1 MGIQIPPEIAWAVSW
16 AAGGDWPKP
25 DEDHVRAIGAV
36 WKGVSHELDRVAASV
51 DPVTARVLGSVK
63 GAAASAFGSFASRLR
78 QTIPSMAGAAD
89 DIGTM
94 SVNTAQQ
101 VEYAKYMILAQSAWL
116 AAEIVALAS
125 SFYGSALIPA
135 EITAVRINVQLILR
149 RAFKAVVSA
158 AVTQA
163 AMDAAVQGIQFL
175 KGDRTEWDVQGTAL
189 GAAMGA
195 MGGAIGMPIS
205 LAGSALA
212 PKLSQ
217 TVVGHA
223 VTGAVSGVAVGA
235 ATNLAFDAGQD
246 LGLAAGA
253 GAIGGATGWRH
264 RPGGASPT
272 GVENVEGVP
281 EAPKLSQDVTGEVAT
296 SGHTTDGTST
306 GHPSAEPAPAEPA
319 PAEPAPAEAAPA
331 EAAPQTEA
339 ASTTG
344 TAPAGGTESPQGERQ
359 LAETPST
366 VSQPTRTEP
375 GADAPAPGN
384 AQAPDATGVHA
395 SETERAQTTQDAR
408 AATSTASPATA
419 PLPLDGTA
427 GTTGGTTP
435 SASADTRAR
444 SATTTGEGHG
454 SSGSQQRD
462 ETTTAAPTAGATRP
476 ETRAATSPEPASQT
490 TTGGIETERGAATTA
505 PATATRA
512 SDLATNQP
520 EQHAAATAPATS
532 TTSTPSATVETVGT
546 SRVEPASSSTV
557 ASQAPPSVP
566 HSASEH
572 MTGLPGMEP
581 AAKTAEQPASPHLT
595 DTVVASGTHPV
606 EHGPSTA
613 PESPPVTP
621 AAPAVVV
628 PPAHQLGKAS
638 GEHPHPG
645 LPGLEAKGMSTQ
657 AAQPERVPTQAV
669 RALAEPP
676 AGETPVR
683 LSSAGTD
690 TARPLPTAAAHDPAA
705 HSPLRTAGGPPR
717 SGEPATASHGA
728 TTNAAAEP
736 RTSTSTSTPTA
747 AAADSNGQPVHAE
760 SPQGSHHDDRRD
772 PPDGGGDPFPP
783 HPRSDDAIAAHPSSS
798 RVPEYIPAPDHAQA
812 SPEQQRHWE
821 QAQRE
826 LHGAYDGHLTEAAEV
841 AGERAEVRERL
852 DAAFTPWSSRLPEHS
867 PEEFAVAVRRRAEEV
882 VTAELAAEPESRERI
897 LGDLHGRLELAA
909 VREAAVRVGMERF
922 ERTVDAAS
930 RQLTSPGD
938 EFAPQPA
945 LSRELVGRA
954 REHLSG
960 VFRDRVEKAVAETY
974 RTPEDVGEALPERTV
989 RGERA
994 LDGLT
999 AALPRDLDL
1008 RVGFETAWDSADRAV
1023 EHTAG
1028 TWRNGLDAAGER
1040 LLEQTGAAADAGV
1053 SEDSLRLLRTTLRE
1067 QVESDFTAVF
1077 SSVDSAD
1084 DFHGSPQGAVAD
1096 FNGRFEQ
1103 RLEELP
1109 RRFAVQ
1115 AAREAAIRTV
1125 LDTVH
1130 ESAGVWHEQG
1140 LSRLDKATAETFGLS
1155 GPVPEHLADRVAAE
1169 VARGVDGRL
1178 LRTRDAETDTW
1189 RETFGELTAADRIH
1203 DLLTLHSA
1211 REHGFRAAEG
1221 QAHERVAAWREGHIL
1236 SDDAAERVREGHSE
1250 RVREAFDEVFPTPD
1264 ALHGDGVAD
1273 RLQRWHETRQALDD
1287 DLTAHLAFESE
1298 VMPALDGAA
1307 RGFDTLAADK
1317 DPIPFAELS
1326 ALKER
1331 YGEEWFTQYREHWG
1345 PEHLDA
1351 DKWLAHEA
1359 THENTFRVADG
1370 DDPAEHGRAQSLSPL
1385 DDGRAPTDGHP
1396 EHAGDAV
1403 SSGGVVVPREHRPA
1417 EVPSG
1422 RGPDGTDVR
1431 PHAVPDPD
1439 GGSLPHESDRW
1450 PVSHAPDG
1458 DARSAVFPELPAKY
1472 AESDLEELDR
1482 NSRWRILAGEDP
1494 LFIAQFQDGSVIGE
1508 YSENGPLIGRV
1519 GDVEGNLH
1527 GGDGGI
1533 PTPAWNWYDHNGTFL
1548 GSSDGRTENLPDV
1561 GQASQ
1566 TAPASLPHVAGR
1578 AVDPAVIHPTP
1589 VWSKPSGADI
1599 YRNSEHA
1606 PERVFEEGFPP
1617 KGVSI
1622 PHLVDYVFNGPQDT
1636 VFVSA
1641 TTMDNYVEQTMK
1653 QTGRVTKYRH
1663 IYAIDPLGGI
1673 DINATLDIAS
1683 PFPDQQEIVF
1693 PGGVQSRFIKY
1704 AQELSTVDGT
1714 PVGDRIPNPH
1724 YQPLTAEE
1732 SATHRPQPG
1741 PPEQLAPLAPV
1752 TPGGRV
1758 ADFAAPDTWT
1768 HRRDNAPSALLRS
1781 ERFDPAGNP
1790 LDPSRF
1796 PGTLAGAQTLIRAEV
1811 RRIQADNGTWV
1822 RDHTV
1827 ALPVRLDRTVTPHD
1841 LTTLN
1846 TRLQEALD
1854 AHVNT
1859 GYALPRSG
1867 DQLHVT
1873 LRLVPDDHH
1882 PEHILL
1888 SRTPTPTD
1896 QRHWNLPQ
1904 DSNDT
1909 APLSKFTHEV
1919 LHYLGLPDE
1928 YLKENFLFR
1937 SDKERPAVH
1946 SDDALMVQAD
1956 RFTPLPERYLT
1967 VIENTV
1973 DTNTVLH
1980 DHPLTPPRENDPLQ
1994 RNHDPATDPTD
2005 VQSELDDLH
2014 RRIAEQAQAK
2024 EPSGQEHDG
2033 TDVRSHAVP
2042 DSDGGSTP
2050 HDADR
2055 WPTSHS
2061 PEDPSGES
2069 FRVTEEIA
2077 FGEGLKQPRGD
2088 QLTKIENFSASV
2100 AAEAVRRTTRDERPL
2115 RVYVEGGGNGPG
2127 KWGSLRRTSSKHD
2140 TGLERAKAVWDVL
2153 RSRLNEEI
2161 DRLWSGD
2168 PDILTGTS
2176 LLQAPR
2182 SRGQGESAAPV
2193 SETPVE
2199 SLSPTEARAARR
2211 TVRIWATD
2219 DGPARV
2225 LRLLAYDGTQ
2235 LDADRREALVKYVDD
2250 SARRGQDA
2258 RVRLLL
2264 RRLELQ
2270 NLHVLR
2276 GELDSRYAERVAEIA
2291 LPADVLTPVPKDV
2304 HFFWIGEEPSAGALN
2319 NLEAWAR
2326 SAGGTWR
2333 QHLWTDATY
2342 DRWSEGARA
2351 RLEPIV
2357 TVHRDSLE
2365 ALHIADRPQ
2374 VLEVYETAV
2383 ANGAYNLASDIAR
2396 YVILERFGGVYADV
2410 DLHPGTVDLSSMAE
2424 ITMRAEDLPLL
2435 APRVRDMDS
2444 VADALAAAGVPA
2456 PADRMEQ
2463 VDRAAR
2469 LRWDAGVLGNHLIV
2483 TPPKSEFITSLLD
2496 TIPKNFAALREHM
2509 AVSSADELQF
2519 LGQLKE
2525 LAPQISGPGMI
2536 EDRIPG
2542 GEKFSPLQRF
2552 AMKAGAE
2559 GVAEFDGSS
2568 YPTFQRNEA
2577 IALFSPRAREAFQGI
2592 RWVTE
2597 ESERQLDGPAVEQP
2611 AAGPSVPMAPLHG
2624 PQAPSDA
2631 PAPTHP
2637 ARQVALPADPSTW
2650 VERRKEAPEGYVGRL
2665 SAERFDPAVDAM
2677 SRHRAPGTLAGA
2689 QTLMRAEVSRI
2700 QAENRTWV
2708 RDHVVTLPVRLAGSG
2723 LSEHDLAGLQT
2734 GIQGALD
2741 EHINAVGYALPRSGD
2756 QFHVELRLV
2765 HDDDHPEHVIVSRSD
2780 TPGRSDQRHWNLG
2793 PPTED
2798 QKYLPMVFHE
2808 VFHYLGLPDEYR
2820 DSAFLFRRNAD
2831 SAAVH
2836 TDGLMAG
2843 TARLAPLSERYL
2855 AAIEDTVDAGVVLHG
2870 YALRELTADRDG
2882 PGAGASSRHDGWLS
2896 AVDWEGERW
2905 DTAPSPRPDGEDA
2918 THSAAPSARAAD
2930 DREIID
2936 RWRTESA
2943 LPRARR
2949 SDALRRIDTAV
2960 DEWANG
2966 GRRVPGDHDTNQRQ
2980 LGAILDA
2987 VEAWNSGK
2995 DGPSDRAA
3003 AVDRLTAHVQSELHQ
3018 LHQRIAERAHQAQ
3031 LRDRYA
3037 RIHPEVSAF
3046 AGRRLPQQVDPANNT
3061 THGIFTGDRTPHGA
3075 LSDDALDAADELSRQ
3090 QLAAKRDTAAA
3101 GGVTV
3106 DAGVS
3111 DARVRELMDGARNE
3125 LTGSTLRPELK
3136 SYLDR
3141 ADQAEALDAGSHLG
3155 NLTPVVENVDGT
3167 QVTVHGD
3174 PTDSLREAR
3183 IDNFRKAVTTVQE
3196 AGFHVPDVELHLPKY
3211 GRLLEVH
3218 NDRIVE
3224 ESRGRLQRAEYLAPN
3239 AVIAAPDVVGNPLT
3253 SKLPDG
3259 RYRYLSTELDP
3270 SGVGTMVHELGHF
3283 LHYANARAQYHDLA
3297 FTQFAGR
3304 SGQGGDAVA
3313 HQNLA
3318 FGVSAYA
3325 AGNPRE
3331 FVAEV
3336 FTGLVYGKPFSPE
3349 VMRMYH
3355 GLGGPTPTR
3364 DRAPSVAPPSAE
3376 AGLDRWQTSQS
3387 PPALTA
3393 DTDHRL
3399 DTHPASAPEQ
3409 APEEIP
3415 LPDSASESSES
3426 TNTSRSDGESI
3437 PSADTAPGPVAPP
3450 SSERRPPWYVDHGA
3464 HGGIEVAGAA
3474 TWERA
3479 RVDTEAAAVARA
3491 LTGLPGSPAHQRELR
3506 AGIERELRELLAAD
3520 SGEQWSERLRE
3531 GRMAEVAGQTVWL
3544 RPALREVTPAE
3555 GSPHSDGAVQHQVYY
3570 GSAKVSSGAERET
3583 RSALNAALTTVLTV
3597 GATGLS
3603 AVAGPVPQVSVGG
3616 SAKRSHTDGFEAVS
3630 GRTPK
3635 TTGSTD
3641 FVAQV
3646 HVEVSVDGEVAPH
3659 DVVTPR
3665 GLTVRFP
3672 EVFSSA
3678 QEPRP
3683 EAVAHPMRPVS
3694 PDAQHLTRAP
3704 LTLQAMDTGP
3714 VVVGLVRELRR
3725 AGIPADT
3732 VAVLMPKFIKEL
3744 ASEDI
3749 VRARSRFWMTTG
3761 DSSGLFD
3768 ESTSVM
3774 RRFTGRFTASTVW
3787 ERAQY
3792 VGTTAVKI
3800 QEDLGLVTNDRHGR
3814 ATTGE
3819 GRIGGGIDVLGMSA
3833 TDNGHL
3839 GNLSV
3844 GASAESSRTVS
3855 LGVNSSRAEYTV
3867 LTRHEDHARYHV
3879 QARVEV
3885 VTHSETHRDVRPV
3898 QATVATEILVPLRAA
3913 AEFERRMFGEVVT
3926 EALQTGEPGTHP
3938 VDVIAPP
3945 QLASGRGQGF
3955 GKLIGLPGS
3964 ERVYGELRRQLDSM
3978 MGELRRRPA
3987 PADRSRL
3994 ETLLTTYY
4002 GRPAL
4007 EGDLGVVLAGLD
4019 QRLTIGGESF
4029 DVSARLHLR
4038 DRLEGTETYAMTM
4051 DGKAVSRAGMQAQ
4064 RSHGVALSASANASA
4079 QLKVSDRFKV
4089 RVGRFQVGG
4098 SWNRA
4103 TSNTLSAE
4111 SRNHRRTQT
4120 TGLVHELAYDAVWEV
4135 SVHHPKA
4142 DAHWWI
4148 EDRGNMAAVFAVP
4161 DEHTPAHA
4169 ITAHDTPA
4177 RAADPSSPSPDPA
4190 PAPAPAGEGYGAVRT
4205 LAAWPAA
4212 AHIPFEHH
4220 SGAVYPVFLHTD
4232 ELLHGAV
4239 EQYRRVNGI
4248 PPGVLR
4254 ERWEVPLELRHS
4266 MNSSALHLEFDALAS
4281 PDGWHVQLDPH
4292 KNWKQALRLRLR
4304 AYDPVHRGRPDVSI
4318 ERALQVRDRTT
4329 DSSRSGYG
4337 VQLTGQLGVH
4347 VRHDTQ
4353 EVLASVIASGSAS
4366 RQRQHEAQHGA
4377 GGVTRAGYTGP
4388 VHAYR
4393 SDVVVEITAIRWKG
4407 ATTESA
4413 TTYLHVTQGM
4423 DSLVPHRLVSDLGL
4437 TVPEHVQARMDR
4449 DDQTPA
4455 PRRGPHRL
4463 LDDGVTEVP
4472 LRRYTERTLGV
4483 LTGHVEQLHGAGVLT
4498 HIEQVL
4504 RERGLL
4510 PRDAV
4515 PRPNLRMQALRHR
4528 FSEEALAAHLPALL
4542 GNGLHAW
4549 MPITGAFGQTHFV
4562 SIRVTAKAFEAVEH
4576 WTRPETTLLLGGE
4589 RSTALS
4595 EKQVAATDRKVTGE
4609 AEGRGSVGS
4618 VTFSG
4623 GGEAG
4628 WLSKS
4633 SDTRWISKNTKDVF
4647 RVKTGEGSQEFT
4659 HPLRYRVEIDGAA
4672 QGPHVVHWLGTRV
4685 KDGVL
4690 TLGSLSSRFLGTG
4703 NEVAA
4708 FWYSHQVG
4716 SWSSDS
4722 AAEGKVIDG
4731 SVRTLVPDH
4740 LTSVQPRAHVD
4751 PQVPLID
4758 RRHTLGKGVHWHTG
4772 ARPAPGPVE
4781 TELAAHLLPKAVP
4794 ASEAVA
4800 RWAALTTLPPR
4811 QRPADPGLGGAW
4823 QVPGLGLDSKHGMR
4837 LRLSATDGVLRAHSG
4852 ELLGHTYRLPLR
4864 DGGSVTVG
4872 LRVVRAQQVAEAQFK
4887 DRSYSEAEELPLAVR
4902 TRARGWDVAGRSYA
4916 SGPGTDGT
4924 ELRGSGGLS
4933 YGRAHGTSEEDET
4946 RLDYDNNS
4954 VASRELRYYGFDVE
4968 AFLIGPYGT
4977 LAMEVPEGLYG
4988 MLPTDVAEGLHAA
5001 HPDLF
5006 HGPAPSAE
5014 AKGKAPEAEALDDL
5028 MAGWE
5033 PPAAGSSTAP
5043 VRHLTDRL
5051 RDAGL
5056 GEGSS
5061 PLRLRAGDTSH
5072 AVALARDAAQSLGRP
5087 IDLILDSG
5095 IEERI
5100 VPGGTD
5106 RSGTETPTGSLE
5118 LPSGPAQDVD
5128 SARSEDAPAP
5138 VVAQSVPH
5146 TDAEE
5151 AAVATPAAET
5161 NSPQEQP
5168 GSAESPSAAPQPAR
5182 TESGAEAPAPA
5193 PEGVQDQAAAGTQPD
5208 LRPTVQ
5214 LDGGRFVISD
5224 LNDRRVTNGIN
5235 RLNRLLDLGAP
5246 EPIVNNERRILQE
5259 AVDAL
5264 FDDGRRGDPVPAPGN
5279 RPLKSLSDAPQ
5290 SQPAQS
5296 TDDTRAATS
5305 AEPEQHGETPPAT
5318 AASHPVTTRS
5328 ASEHTTGLPGMDPAV
5343 KTAAAPATPHQVGE
5357 VAQLPTHP
5365 ELPGLDAKGETTRAP
5380 ASPPVPTEPVRTM
5393 AEPPESAHGES
5404 MARAHG
5410 DDRRT
5415 AEDGKSPEPSERSRD
5430 VIVDGIDRSAVNDSA
5445 APDDRLA
5452 EPRPGEP
5459 RQTQADGQSD
5469 TVVLAAHRG
5478 DAQRRY
5484 EEVPGL
5490 DVSRSHGGPSST
5502 GVERRLEPADLP
5514 VSAKQDSS
5522 LSGGQPQPSPLPLSG
5537 EAGSGGRREAPSTA
5551 RHRVEGETPTGKRK
5565 REEDHL
5571 DQVERRDGG
5580 TLEDRGETNRRDV
5593 TRPRLAGRDAP
5604 ADLLDRSLVPPRP
5617 EQERALAEF
5626 LARSGLGGHDGS
5638 RVTEELLRLINPAG
5652 GGPNC
5657 LEANLALWDVMDGA
5671 PRVAGARPDAQP
5683 ERLAVWAFS
5692 KSQGPA
5698 WFYGR
5703 GAVGVDRVVELLRQG
5718 GPGARALLLTARE
5731 GSVGHAVTLVHEG
5744 EGSVSV
5750 IDPQRHSVRPF
5761 ESTAHLVLGEHGTA
5775 EDTVWA
5781 HVRTAD
5787 GEMLRGPGT
5796 YDESLYHDGPS
5807 GSPER
5812 SFGVLPGAEGHNL
5825 PRSLFASRTVL
5836 AQPLWHRAATEFEER
5851 LAAHANMLI
5860 RNRGERSAVSG
5871 ALLKL
5876 RTVLHQHFPTS
5887 RDMVLNSFVRDDVT
5901 SAGQIK
5907 HSHLSTGEI
5916 EEMLRL
5922 GNPREQYTALYNA
5935 LYYNSSEPGSM
5946 TFQRVLMDLF
5956 ERQDW
5961 HSLQTMD
5968 LDEAALRA
5976 YQAHLG
5982 SGFRTAM
5989 RGLVDAVAPSRSY
6002 LFDNDPFMLGN
6013 LVTQTST
6020 MRNSQEIMLSQLN
6033 RVARPEDLQMHAP
6046 ARVTPAHLERS
6057 FVELSS
6063 RELAFLREKEELLQT
6078 VGVDVVDVPLDTV
6091 PRLPNGLPD
6100 VDELRRLRPGV
6111 VDVKF
6116 TAEPSKTSVLNI
6128 VHPTYNLSEVSLVV
6142 EQVERRRDLRRGDLQ
6157 PGMAGPEFPVGSIEG
6172 GARYRITEGST
6183 WLRDMRERGF
6193 PVLSGLSGTTTRMVS
6208 AFKWLNVKDASET
6221 EFLLGLLGWMG
6232 SSRDHSVYEILR
6244 GAQIAGFAGVDWKNI
6259 DFSDAPSMYRSLT
6272 ALGAGFEISDLRR
6285 INGGMLPHEKVYV
6298 ELAERREFTVFDE
6311 DDISDI
6317 TDIFHPT
6324 QYVASDDMERW
6335 LELHQ
6340 TSLGELRE
6348 SVSVAQ
6354 LLAISAYTS
6363 DDHRV
6368 INMVLEWSRGI
6379 GSTLL
6384 SKAMDIRLKADIDD
6398 GVEGGEGPSGLEKD
6412 ERLQE
6417 LFREYQRA
6425 YSHDDPDGR
6434 REQLRGEMKRRASEL
6449 VPQIISQA
6457 KMHAD
6462 MLWDALHALPPA
6474 RGTVYRGDW
6483 GAAWPVPGTYSGDRI
6498 TMKTFASAS
6507 RDRHVA
6513 TRFADRYQAS
6523 RPLIRPVLL
6532 ELQLNRYSGRDIGP
6546 FSQAS
6551 VAEKEVVLMPG
6562 ATFRVVERSTTEDS
6576 LTGDRYDVIRAVEE
6590 SPGV

>member
-1 MGIQIPPEIAWAVSW
+1 M
-16 AAGGDWPKP
+16 
-25 DEDHVRAIGAV
+25 
-36 WKGVSHELDRVAASV
+36 
-51 DPVTARVLGSVK
+51 
-63 GAAASAFGSFASRLR
+63 
-78 QTIPSMAGAAD
+78 
-89 DIGTM
+89 
-94 SVNTAQQ
+94 
-101 VEYAKYMILAQSAWL
+101 
-116 AAEIVALAS
+116 
-125 SFYGSALIPA
+125 
-135 EITAVRINVQLILR
+135 
-149 RAFKAVVSA
+149 
-158 AVTQA
+158 
-163 AMDAAVQGIQFL
+163 
-175 KGDRTEWDVQGTAL
+175 
-189 GAAMGA
+189 
-195 MGGAIGMPIS
+195 
-205 LAGSALA
+205 
-212 PKLSQ
+212 
-217 TVVGHA
+217 
-223 VTGAVSGVAVGA
+223 
-235 ATNLAFDAGQD
+235 
-246 LGLAAGA
+246 
-253 GAIGGATGWRH
+253 
-264 RPGGASPT
+264 
-272 GVENVEGVP
+272 
-281 EAPKLSQDVTGEVAT
+281 
-296 SGHTTDGTST
+296 
-306 GHPSAEPAPAEPA
+306 
-319 PAEPAPAEAAPA
+319 
-331 EAAPQTEA
+331 
-339 ASTTG
+339 
-344 TAPAGGTESPQGERQ
+344 
-359 LAETPST
+359 
-366 VSQPTRTEP
+366 
-375 GADAPAPGN
+375 
-384 AQAPDATGVHA
+384 
-395 SETERAQTTQDAR
+395 
-408 AATSTASPATA
+408 
-419 PLPLDGTA
+419 
-427 GTTGGTTP
+427 
-435 SASADTRAR
+435 
-444 SATTTGEGHG
+444 
-454 SSGSQQRD
+454 
-462 ETTTAAPTAGATRP
+462 
-476 ETRAATSPEPASQT
+476 
-490 TTGGIETERGAATTA
+490 
-505 PATATRA
+505 
-512 SDLATNQP
+512 
-520 EQHAAATAPATS
+520 
-532 TTSTPSATVETVGT
+532 
-546 SRVEPASSSTV
+546 
-557 ASQAPPSVP
+557 
-566 HSASEH
+566 
-572 MTGLPGMEP
+572 
-581 AAKTAEQPASPHLT
+581 
-595 DTVVASGTHPV
+595 
-606 EHGPSTA
+606 
-613 PESPPVTP
+613 
-621 AAPAVVV
+621 
-628 PPAHQLGKAS
+628 
-638 GEHPHPG
+638 
-645 LPGLEAKGMSTQ
+645 
-657 AAQPERVPTQAV
+657 
-669 RALAEPP
+669 
-676 AGETPVR
+676 
-683 LSSAGTD
+683 
-690 TARPLPTAAAHDPAA
+690 
-705 HSPLRTAGGPPR
+705 
-717 SGEPATASHGA
+717 
-728 TTNAAAEP
+728 
-736 RTSTSTSTPTA
+736 
-747 AAADSNGQPVHAE
+747 
-760 SPQGSHHDDRRD
+760 
-772 PPDGGGDPFPP
+772 
-783 HPRSDDAIAAHPSSS
+783 
-798 RVPEYIPAPDHAQA
+798 
-812 SPEQQRHWE
+812 
-821 QAQRE
+821 
-826 LHGAYDGHLTEAAEV
+826 
-841 AGERAEVRERL
+841 
-852 DAAFTPWSSRLPEHS
+852 
-867 PEEFAVAVRRRAEEV
+867 
-882 VTAELAAEPESRERI
+882 
-897 LGDLHGRLELAA
+897 
-909 VREAAVRVGMERF
+909 
-922 ERTVDAAS
+922 
-930 RQLTSPGD
+930 
-938 EFAPQPA
+938 
-945 LSRELVGRA
+945 
-954 REHLSG
+954 
-960 VFRDRVEKAVAETY
+960 
-974 RTPEDVGEALPERTV
+974 
-989 RGERA
+989 
-994 LDGLT
+994 
-999 AALPRDLDL
+999 
-1008 RVGFETAWDSADRAV
+1008 
-1023 EHTAG
+1023 
-1028 TWRNGLDAAGER
+1028 
-1040 LLEQTGAAADAGV
+1040 
-1053 SEDSLRLLRTTLRE
+1053 RTTLRE

-1130 ESAGVWHEQG
+1130 ETAGVWHEQG

-1169 VARGVDGRL
+1169 MARGVDGRL

-1203 DLLTLHSA
+1203 DLITLHSA
-1211 REHGFRAAEG
+1211 REHGFHAAEG
-1221 QAHERVAAWREGHIL
+1221 QAHERVAAWREDHIL

-1250 RVREAFDEVFPTPD
+1250 RVREAFDELFPTPD
-1264 ALHGDGVAD
+1264 ALRGDGVAD
-1273 RLQRWHETRQALDD
+1273 RLQRWRETRQALDD
-1287 DLTAHLAFESE
+1287 DLAAHLAFESE
-1298 VMPALDGAA
+1298 VIPALEGAA
-1307 RGFDTLAADK
+1307 RGFDALAADK
-1317 DPIPFAELS
+1317 DPLPFAELS
-1326 ALKER
+1326 DLKER

-1345 PEHLDA
+1345 PERLDA

-1370 DDPAEHGRAQSLSPL
+1370 DDPADHGRAQSLSPL

-1396 EHAGDAV
+1396 GHAGDAV

-1417 EVPSG
+1417 EELSG

-1431 PHAVPDPD
+1431 PHAVPDTD
-1439 GGSLPHESDRW
+1439 GGSLPHEADRW
-1450 PVSHAPDG
+1450 PVSHAPEG
-1458 DARSAVFPELPAKY
+1458 DARSEVFPELPAKY
-1472 AESDLEELDR
+1472 AESELEELDQ

-1548 GSSDGRTENLPDV
+1548 GSSDGRTEILPAV
-1561 GQASQ
+1561 GEASR
-1566 TAPASLPHVAGR
+1566 TPPASLPYVAGR
-1578 AVDPAVIHPTP
+1578 AVDPAAIHPTP
-1589 VWSKPSGADI
+1589 VWSKPSDADI
-1599 YRNSEHA
+1599 YRNSEYA
-1606 PERVFEEGFPP
+1606 PEKVFTEGFPP

-1704 AQELSTVDGT
+1704 AQELSTIDGT

-1768 HRRDNAPSALLRS
+1768 HRSDNAPSALLHS

-1790 LDPSRF
+1790 LDRSRF

-1846 TRLQEALD
+1846 TRLQESLD

-1873 LRLVPDDHH
+1873 LHLFHDDHH
-1882 PEHILL
+1882 PEHLVL
-1888 SRTPTPTD
+1888 SRTSDPAPTD
-1896 QRHWNLPQ
+1896 QRHWYLPQ
-1904 DSNDT
+1904 DSNDP

-1973 DTNTVLH
+1973 DTNTVLR
-1980 DHPLTPPRENDPLQ
+1980 DHPLTPRSENDPVQ
-1994 RNHDPATDPTD
+1994 ASHNPATDSPTGRWSMARSPESEESSSGQSQHSVEQFPTEAQAIGIRKDPFGGWHLDEGTPLTVDDRSGLKTFVEKALRADAPTGERLQARILLGRLEQLSLGKHPTD
-2005 VQSELDDLH
+2005 PLAERISQEQRTALGEVHQEVREYYESVLATASPVSDAVLVPKKVHFVWFGKPMSPHGMANVLRWADHIFRANEKLPPGRQWELNLWTDPKFNAKGSKNAWQTATERLRKAGVTVHTDTAEKVAGAARRVQERYRQLDPDGSQGLAGLPDLGQIYRAGLKQGAFNLGSDIARYAVLAEQGGAYADVDLGPGHVSWETMPEIRMRQDEVPLLSPGLRDGSSLMTELRALGRRAQTGSSDSGGPVTPEDLLAAAESRYKKGHLGNHFIVAPPNSDFINLLNEKIPQKFQEISASSSKNGPDLTREAAAISGPGLIHFVRQNQSGSALGEYVGDVLGLWRAEPAAVWQTLPGLRSRDLVALFDPQLLRTWAGLEWVTQESSYQLDPLRQPGSADAPMAAPSGALPIGDRGVGDSQIIDSWRAESALPRVRRSDALRRIDTAVEEWTNGGRWRPGDHDTNQRQLGAVLDAVKAWQLGKNGSSGRIEAVDRLTAHVQSELHALQQ
-2014 RRIAEQAQAK
+2014 RIAEQAQAE
-2024 EPSGQEHDG
+2024 EPSGQEHGG
-2033 TDVRSHAVP
+2033 TDVRPHAVLP
-2042 DSDGGSTP
+2042 DSEGGAPS
-2050 HDADR
+2050 HEADR
-2055 WPTSHS
+2055 WPTSPA
-2061 PEDPSGES
+2061 PEGAARSAPTSGES
-2069 FRVTEEIA
+2069 FRAIGEISFGQGSKRPGEE
-2077 FGEGLKQPRGD
+2077 
-2088 QLTKIENFSASV
+2088 QLAKIKDFSDSV
-2100 AAEAVRRTTRDERPL
+2100 AAEAVRRVTHDEKPL
-2115 RVYVEGGGNGPG
+2115 RVYVEGGGNGSKFQSIRG
-2127 KWGSLRRTSSKHD
+2127 TSGNAD
-2140 TGLERAKAVWDVL
+2140 AGLERARAVWDEL

-2161 DRLWSGD
+2161 SRLWSGD

-2182 SRGQGESAAPV
+2182 SRGQGASAAPFP
-2193 SETPVE
+2193 ETPVE
-2199 SLSPTEARAARR
+2199 SLTPAEARAARR
-2211 TVRIWATD
+2211 TVRIWAAD

-2225 LRLLAYDGTQ
+2225 LRLLAHDGTQ
-2235 LDADRREALVKYVDD
+2235 LDVDRRQALLDYVDE
-2250 SARRGQDA
+2250 SARRGEEA

-2264 RRLELQ
+2264 RRLKLQ

-2276 GELDSRYAERVAEIA
+2276 DELDSRYAERVAEFA
-2291 LPADVLTPVPKDV
+2291 LPADALTPVPKDV

-2319 NLEAWAR
+2319 NLAAWAR
-2326 SAGGTWR
+2326 SAGDKWK

-2342 DRWSEGARA
+2342 EGWSGQARA
-2351 RLEPIV
+2351 RLEQIV

-2365 ALHIADRPQ
+2365 ALRIADRPQ

-2383 ANGAYNLASDIAR
+2383 ENEAYNLASDIAR
-2396 YVILERFGGVYADV
+2396 YLILERMGGVYADV
-2410 DLHPGTVDLSSMAE
+2410 DLHPGTVDLSSIPE

-2444 VADALAAAGVPA
+2444 VANALAAPGVEA
-2456 PADRMEQ
+2456 PVGRMEQ
-2463 VDRAAR
+2463 VDLAAR
-2469 LRWDAGVLGNHLIV
+2469 LRWEAGVLGNHLIV
-2483 TPPKSEFITSLLD
+2483 APPGSEFITSLLD
-2496 TIPKNFAALREHM
+2496 VIPKNFAALREHM
-2509 AVSSADELQF
+2509 AAAFADASKLPEEL
-2519 LGQLKE
+2519 KN
-2525 LAPQISGPGMI
+2525 LAPQISGPAMI
-2536 EDRIPG
+2536 QDRIPG
-2542 GEKFSPLQRF
+2542 SEGFPPLQRF

-2568 YPTFQRNEA
+2568 YPTLQRNEA
-2577 IALFSPRAREAFQGI
+2577 IALFSPRALEAFRGI
-2592 RWVTE
+2592 RWVTA
-2597 ESERQLDGPAVEQP
+2597 ESERQLDGPAVQEP
-2611 AAGPSVPMAPLHG
+2611 AAEPSVSMAPLHL
-2624 PQAPSDA
+2624 PEAPSDA

-2637 ARQVALPADPSTW
+2637 TRRVPRPADPSTW
-2650 VERRKEAPEGYVGRL
+2650 VERRKEAPVGHVGRL
-2665 SAERFDPAVDAM
+2665 HAERFAPAVDAM

-2700 QAENRTWV
+2700 QAENGTWV
-2708 RDHVVTLPVRLAGSG
+2708 RDHTVMLPVRLAGTS

-2756 QFHVELRLV
+2756 QFHVGLRLV

-2780 TPGRSDQRHWNLG
+2780 KPGRSDQRHWNLG

-2798 QKYLPMVFHE
+2798 QKYLPVVFHE
-2808 VFHYLGLPDEYR
+2808 VLHYLGLPDEYR
-2820 DSAFLFRRNAD
+2820 DLAFLFRRNAD

-2843 TARLAPLSERYL
+2843 TARLAPLPERYL

-2870 YALRELTADRDG
+2870 YGLGDLTANRDL
-2882 PGAGASSRHDGWLS
+2882 PGAEVSSHHDGWPS
-2896 AVDWEGERW
+2896 AVDWESEWW
-2905 DTAPSPRPDGEDA
+2905 DTAASPRPDGEDA
-2918 THSAAPSARAAD
+2918 TQSAEPVTAPA
-2930 DREIID
+2930 
-2936 RWRTESA
+2936 
-2943 LPRARR
+2943 P
-2949 SDALRRIDTAV
+2949 V
-2960 DEWANG
+2960 
-2966 GRRVPGDHDTNQRQ
+2966 
-2980 LGAILDA
+2980 
-2987 VEAWNSGK
+2987 
-2995 DGPSDRAA
+2995 
-3003 AVDRLTAHVQSELHQ
+3003 
-3018 LHQRIAERAHQAQ
+3018 
-3031 LRDRYA
+3031 
-3037 RIHPEVSAF
+3037 
-3046 AGRRLPQQVDPANNT
+3046 
-3061 THGIFTGDRTPHGA
+3061 
-3075 LSDDALDAADELSRQ
+3075 
-3090 QLAAKRDTAAA
+3090 
-3101 GGVTV
+3101 
-3106 DAGVS
+3106 
-3111 DARVRELMDGARNE
+3111 
-3125 LTGSTLRPELK
+3125 
-3136 SYLDR
+3136 
-3141 ADQAEALDAGSHLG
+3141 AGSSAG
-3155 NLTPVVENVDGT
+3155 ETP
-3167 QVTVHGD
+3167 
-3174 PTDSLREAR
+3174 
-3183 IDNFRKAVTTVQE
+3183 
-3196 AGFHVPDVELHLPKY
+3196 
-3211 GRLLEVH
+3211 
-3218 NDRIVE
+3218 
-3224 ESRGRLQRAEYLAPN
+3224 
-3239 AVIAAPDVVGNPLT
+3239 
-3253 SKLPDG
+3253 
-3259 RYRYLSTELDP
+3259 
-3270 SGVGTMVHELGHF
+3270 
-3283 LHYANARAQYHDLA
+3283 
-3297 FTQFAGR
+3297 
-3304 SGQGGDAVA
+3304 
-3313 HQNLA
+3313 
-3318 FGVSAYA
+3318 
-3325 AGNPRE
+3325 
-3331 FVAEV
+3331 
-3336 FTGLVYGKPFSPE
+3336 
-3349 VMRMYH
+3349 
-3355 GLGGPTPTR
+3355 
-3364 DRAPSVAPPSAE
+3364 APPTSVPVPFAE
-3376 AGLDRWQTSQS
+3376 GPKTVEGAGKQ
-3387 PPALTA
+3387 A
-3393 DTDHRL
+3393 DTDLRL
-3399 DTHPASAPEQ
+3399 DSHPASAPDTAPEQ

-3415 LPDSASESSES
+3415 LPDSASESTS
-3426 TNTSRSDGESI
+3426 TSRSDGESI
-3437 PSADTAPGPVAPP
+3437 HPADTAPGPVAPP
-3450 SSERRPPWYVDHGA
+3450 PEPRHPWYVDHGA

-3474 TWERA
+3474 TWDRD
-3479 RVDTEAAAVARA
+3479 RVETEAAAVARA

-3506 AGIERELRELLAAD
+3506 AGIERELRALLAAD
-3520 SGEQWSERLRE
+3520 SGEQWSARLRA
-3531 GRMAEVAGQTVWL
+3531 GHMAEVAGQTVWL
-3544 RPALREVTPAE
+3544 RPVLREVTPAE
-3555 GSPHSDGAVQHQVYY
+3555 GPQHPDGAVQHQVYY

-3583 RSALNAALTTVLTV
+3583 RSALNAALTTMFTV
-3597 GATGLS
+3597 GAAGLS
-3603 AVAGPVPQVSVGG
+3603 TVAGPGPQLSVGG
-3616 SAKRSHTDGFEAVS
+3616 STKRSHTDGFEVVS

-3641 FVAQV
+3641 FAAQL
-3646 HVEVSVDGEVAPH
+3646 HVEVSVDGAVAPH
-3659 DVVTPR
+3659 DIVTPR

-3683 EAVAHPMRPVS
+3683 DAVAHPMRPVS

-3704 LTLQAMDTGP
+3704 LALQAIDTGP

-3725 AGIPADT
+3725 AGIPAAT
-3732 VAVLMPKFIKEL
+3732 VAVMMPKFIKEL

-3749 VRARSRFWMTTG
+3749 VRTRSRFWMTTG

-3800 QEDLGLVTNDRHGR
+3800 QEDLGLVTNDKHGR

-3819 GRIGGGIDVLGMSA
+3819 GRIGGGVDVLGMSA

-3898 QATVATEILVPLRAA
+3898 QATVATEILVPLRTA

-3926 EALQTGEPGTHP
+3926 EALPPGEPGTHP
-3938 VDVIAPP
+3938 VGVDAIAPQ

-3978 MGELRRRPA
+3978 MGELGRQPS

-4019 QRLTIGGESF
+4019 QRLKIGGESF

-4051 DGKAVSRAGMQAQ
+4051 DGKAVSREGMQAQ
-4064 RSHGVALSASANASA
+4064 RSHGVGLSASANGSA
-4079 QLKVSDRFKV
+4079 QLKVSDRFKA
-4089 RVGRFQVGG
+4089 RVGKFQVGG

-4111 SRNHRRTQT
+4111 TKNHRRTQT

-4161 DEHTPAHA
+4161 EEHTP
-4169 ITAHDTPA
+4169 AHDTPA
-4177 RAADPSSPSPDPA
+4177 RAADLSPSPDPA
-4190 PAPAPAGEGYGAVRT
+4190 PAPADEGYGAVRT
-4205 LAAWPAA
+4205 LTDWPAA

-4220 SGAVYPVFLHTD
+4220 SGAVYPVILHTD
-4232 ELLHGAV
+4232 ELLHSAV
-4239 EQYRRVNGI
+4239 EQYRRVNGLL
-4248 PPGVLR
+4248 PGALR

-4304 AYDPVHRGRPDVSI
+4304 AYDPVHHGRPDVSI
-4318 ERALQVRDRTT
+4318 ERALQGRDRTT

-4337 VQLTGQLGVH
+4337 VQLTGQLGVN
-4347 VRHDTQ
+4347 VRHDTN
-4353 EVLASVIASGSAS
+4353 EVLASVTASGSAS
-4366 RQRQHEAQHGA
+4366 RHQQHEAQHGA
-4377 GGVTRAGYTGP
+4377 GGVTRATYAGP
-4388 VHAYR
+4388 VHTYR
-4393 SDVVVEITAIRWKG
+4393 SDVVVEVTAIRWKG
-4407 ATTESA
+4407 GTTESE
-4413 TTYLHVTQGM
+4413 TTYLHITQGM

-4437 TVPEHVQARMDR
+4437 AVPEHVQTRMDE
-4449 DDQTPA
+4449 DDKTPA

-4472 LRRYTERTLGV
+4472 LRRYREPTLGV

-4528 FSEEALAAHLPALL
+4528 FSEEALAGNLPALL
-4542 GNGLHAW
+4542 GNGVHAW
-4549 MPITGAFGQTHFV
+4549 MPLTGAFGQTRFV

-4618 VTFSG
+4618 VKFSG

-4647 RVKTGEGSQEFT
+4647 RVKTRDGSQEFT
-4659 HPLRYRVEIDGAA
+4659 HPLRYRVEINGVA

-4751 PQVPLID
+4751 PEVPLID

-4772 ARPAPGPVE
+4772 ARPVPGPVE
-4781 TELAAHLLPKAVP
+4781 TELAAHLVPKAVP

-4811 QRPADPGLGGAW
+4811 QRPADPGLGDAW
-4823 QVPGLGLDSKHGMR
+4823 QVPGLGLDSKYGMR

-4852 ELLGHTYRLPLR
+4852 ELLGHTHQLPLR
-4864 DGGSVTVG
+4864 GGGSVTVG

-4887 DRSYSEAEELPLAVR
+4887 DRSYSEVEDLPLAFR

-4916 SGPGTDGT
+4916 SGPGADGT
-4924 ELRGSGGLS
+4924 ELRGTAGLS

-4954 VASRELRYYGFDVE
+4954 VTSRDLRYYGFDVE

-4977 LAMEVPEGLYG
+4977 LAMEVPGGLYG
-4988 MLPTDVAEGLHAA
+4988 LLPIDVAEGLHTA
-5001 HPDLF
+5001 HPDIF
-5006 HGPAPSAE
+5006 HGPAPTAE

-5043 VRHLTDRL
+5043 VRHLADRL

-5061 PLRLRAGDTSH
+5061 PLRLRAGGTSH

-5095 IEERI
+5095 IVERI

-5106 RSGTETPTGSLE
+5106 RSGTETPTGSVE
-5118 LPSGPAQDVD
+5118 LPSGPAQDMD

-5138 VVAQSVPH
+5138 VVTQSVPQ

-5161 NSPQEQP
+5161 NSPQAQP

-5182 TESGAEAPAPA
+5182 TESGAEATATAPAPA
-5193 PEGVQDQAAAGTQPD
+5193 PESVQDQAAAGTQPD

-5264 FDDGRRGDPVPAPGN
+5264 FDDGRLGHPVTDPGN

-5305 AEPEQHGETPPAT
+5305 ADPEQHDETTPAT
-5318 AASHPVTTRS
+5318 AASHPVTTHS
-5328 ASEHTTGLPGMDPAV
+5328 ASEHTTELPGMDPAV

-5459 RQTQADGQSD
+5459 RQTQADGQPD

-5484 EEVPGL
+5484 EELPGL
-5490 DVSRSHGGPSST
+5490 DASRSHGGPSST

-5514 VSAKQDSS
+5514 VSAKQDGS
-5522 LSGGQPQPSPLPLSG
+5522 LSGGQPQPSHFPLSG
-5537 EAGSGGRREAPSTA
+5537 EAGSGGRREAPSTD

-5565 REEDHL
+5565 RAEDHL

-5593 TRPRLAGRDAP
+5593 TRPRLAGRDAS

-5731 GSVGHAVTLVHEG
+5731 GSVGHAVTLVHEE

-5796 YDESLYHDGPS
+5796 YDESLYHDGAS

-5825 PRSLFASRTVL
+5825 PRSLFAGRTVL

-5907 HSHLSTGEI
+5907 HSNLSTGDI

-5935 LYYNSSEPGSM
+5935 LYYNSSGPGSM

-5961 HSLQTMD
+5961 HSVQTMD

-5976 YQAHLG
+5976 YQAHLA

-5989 RGLVDAVAPSRSY
+5989 RGLVNAVAPSRSY

-6020 MRNSQEIMLSQLN
+6020 MRNSQELVLSQLN

-6063 RELAFLREKEELLQT
+6063 RELEFLREKEELLQT
-6078 VGVDVVDVPLDTV
+6078 VGVDVVDVPPDTV

-6116 TAEPSKTSVLNI
+6116 TAEPSKTSVLNL
-6128 VHPTYNLSEVSLVV
+6128 VHPTYNLTEVSLVV
-6142 EQVERRRDLRRGDLQ
+6142 EQVERRRDLRTGDLQ

-6172 GARYRITEGST
+6172 SARYRITEGST

-6244 GAQIAGFAGVDWKNI
+6244 GAQITGFAGVDWKNI

-6335 LELHQ
+6335 LEWHQ

-6348 SVSVAQ
+6348 SVSAAQ

-6462 MLWDALHALPPA
+6462 MLWEALHALPPA

-6562 ATFRVVERSTTEDS
+6562 ATFSVVERSTTEDS
-6576 LTGDRYDVIRAVEE
+6576 LTGDKYDVITAVEE
-6590 SPGV
+6590 PPGV

>member
-36 WKGVSHELDRVAASV
+36 WKGVSHELDRVAAAV

-135 EITAVRINVQLILR
+135 EITAVRVNVQLILR

-212 PKLSQ
+212 PKLSH

-264 RPGGASPT
+264 RPGGTSPT
-272 GVENVEGVP
+272 GVENVEGAP
-281 EAPKLSQDVTGEVAT
+281 EVPKLSQDVTGEVAA
-296 SGHTTDGTST
+296 SWHTTDGAST
-306 GHPSAEPAPAEPA
+306 GHPSD
-319 PAEPAPAEAAPA
+319 EPAPAEAAP
-331 EAAPQTEA
+331 QTDA

-366 VSQPTRTEP
+366 VSQPTRAEP
-375 GADAPAPGN
+375 GADAPVPGN
-384 AQAPDATGVHA
+384 AQAPDATGTHA

-419 PLPLDGTA
+419 PLPLDGTP
-427 GTTGGTTP
+427 GTTGRTTP
-435 SASADTRAR
+435 TASADTRAR

-454 SSGSQQRD
+454 NSGSQQRD

-476 ETRAATSPEPASQT
+476 ETRAATSPEPASQS

-512 SDLATNQP
+512 PGPATDQP

-532 TTSTPSATVETVGT
+532 TTSTPPVTVET

-557 ASQAPPSVP
+557 ASQVPPSVP
-566 HSASEH
+566 HSAPEH
-572 MTGLPGMEP
+572 TTGLPGMEP

-606 EHGPSTA
+606 EHGPATA
-613 PESPPVTP
+613 PESPSVTH
-621 AAPAVVV
+621 ADPAVVA
-628 PPAHQLGKAS
+628 PPAHQLGKAP
-638 GEHPHPG
+638 GEPPHPG

-657 AAQPERVPTQAV
+657 AVQPERVPTQAV
-669 RALAEPP
+669 RAVAEPSV
-676 AGETPVR
+676 GETPVR

-690 TARPLPTAAAHDPAA
+690 AARPLPTVAAHDPAA

-717 SGEPATASHGA
+717 TGESATASHGA
-728 TTNAAAEP
+728 TANAAAEP
-736 RTSTSTSTPTA
+736 RTSTSTPTSAASPPQSTHLQSA
-747 AAADSNGQPVHAE
+747 AEPARHAAPAHPSADANGQSVHGE
-760 SPQGSHHDDRRD
+760 PPQGPHHDDRRD

-783 HPRSDDAIAAHPSSS
+783 HPRSEDATVPHPSSS
-798 RVPEYIPAPDHAQA
+798 RVPEYVPAPDHAQA

-826 LHGAYDGHLTEAAEV
+826 LHGAYDGHLTEAAKV

-852 DAAFTPWSSRLPEHS
+852 DAAFTQWSSRLPEHS

-909 VREAAVRVGMERF
+909 VREAAVRVGMARF
-922 ERTVDAAS
+922 ERTVDVAS
-930 RQLTSPGD
+930 RQLTAPGD

-1130 ESAGVWHEQG
+1130 ETAGAWHEQG
-1140 LSRLDKATAETFGLS
+1140 LSRLDKAAAETFGLS

-1178 LRTRDAETDTW
+1178 LRTRDAETETW
-1189 RETFGELTAADRIH
+1189 SKTFGELTASDRIH

-1236 SDDAAERVREGHSE
+1236 SDDAAERVREGHAE

-1273 RLQRWHETRQALDD
+1273 RLQRWRETRQALDD
-1287 DLTAHLAFESE
+1287 DLAVHLAFESE
-1298 VMPALDGAA
+1298 VMPALEGAA
-1307 RGFDTLAADK
+1307 RGFDALAADRE
-1317 DPIPFAELS
+1317 PIPFAELS
-1326 ALKER
+1326 DLKER
-1331 YGEEWFTQYREHWG
+1331 YGEEWFTEYREHWG
-1345 PEHLDA
+1345 PDRLDA

-1359 THENTFRVADG
+1359 AHENTFRVADG
-1370 DDPAEHGRAQSLSPL
+1370 DDPADHGSAQSLTRL
-1385 DDGRAPTDGHP
+1385 DGGPALIGGHP
-1396 EHAGDAV
+1396 EHTGEAV
-1403 SSGGVVVPREHRPA
+1403 SSSVVVPREHRPA
-1417 EVPSG
+1417 EEPSG
-1422 RGPDGTDVR
+1422 REPDGTDVR

-1439 GGSLPHESDRW
+1439 GGSPSHEADRW
-1450 PVSHAPDG
+1450 PVSHAPEG
-1458 DARSAVFPELPAKY
+1458 DARSEVFPELPAKY
-1472 AESDLEELDR
+1472 AKSELEELDQ

-1548 GSSDGRTENLPDV
+1548 GSSDGRTEILPAV
-1561 GQASQ
+1561 GEASQ
-1566 TAPASLPHVAGR
+1566 IPPASLPYVAGR
-1578 AVDPAVIHPTP
+1578 AVDPGAIHPTP
-1589 VWSKPSGADI
+1589 VWSKPSDADI
-1599 YRNSEHA
+1599 YRNSEYA
-1606 PERVFEEGFPP
+1606 PGKVFAEGFPP

-1641 TTMDNYVEQTMK
+1641 TTMNDYVEQTMK
-1653 QTGRVTKYRH
+1653 QTGRATKYRH

-1724 YQPLTAEE
+1724 YRPLTEE
-1732 SATHRPQPG
+1732 ERAAHRPQPG
-1741 PPEQLAPLAPV
+1741 PPERPDTLDPV

-1758 ADFAAPDTWT
+1758 ANFAAPDTWT
-1768 HRRDNAPSALLRS
+1768 HRSDNAPSALLHS

-1796 PGTLAGAQTLIRAEV
+1796 PGTLSGAQTLIRAQV

-1873 LRLVPDDHH
+1873 LHLVHDDHH
-1882 PEHILL
+1882 PEHLVL
-1888 SRTPTPTD
+1888 SRTPGPAPTD
-1896 QRHWNLPQ
+1896 QRHWYLPQ
-1904 DSNDT
+1904 DSNDP

-1973 DTNTVLH
+1973 DTNTVLR
-1980 DHPLTPPRENDPLQ
+1980 DHPLTPRSENDPVQ
-1994 RNHDPATDPTD
+1994 ASHNPATDSPTGRWSMARSPESEESSSGQSQHSVEQLPTD
-2005 VQSELDDLH
+2005 AEAVGEGPHAQDEVHTAGPAVARRLAGPLRERIGESAVPDEVLAEVEAYDRLKDSQLTEQRRRLENIDSRLPDTAEDFRETVRGELEHVRGALDFLRWSSGTPEGPYELMTRQGLLWSQESFAMNTAAVGKTGKGYFDELSAMHLQSLRAETGAISGDDAEWYNAMRQPLEQELNGFMLRHYTRSDRVPALLADGLLKSKSKIEADSGGAHNTDPFDDHVMANTGFVFFFIEAPDNQFRATRFGDARITVDLAKSGLLSSGWVMLSDFSAREFPTLMAKHTGDPDVASFTGSKRKFLLDRSDSTRKPSWEQLRIFKRGAGMGAASLPDVSSLQLTKERRQQLSHIRMQLVDEAHGRQVYSNGRQRVERPEPLH
-2014 RRIAEQAQAK
+2014 HNVLVGPDIVPGLVERTLAEVARISEVDPQIGRALRQKNARQLARFLLKDVVRPQVMVPNSVPVARENIEHKPEEHTTREPQPGPPEQSATPPAGDAVSSGGTVPREHRPAE
-2024 EPSGQEHDG
+2024 EPSVQERGG
-2033 TDVRSHAVP
+2033 TDVRPPAAP

-2050 HDADR
+2050 HDVDR
-2055 WPTSHS
+2055 WPTSPA
-2061 PEDPSGES
+2061 PEGAARSEPTSGES
-2069 FRVTEEIA
+2069 FRAIGEIS
-2077 FGEGLKQPRGD
+2077 FGQGSKRPGED
-2088 QLTKIENFSASV
+2088 QLAKIKDFSDSV
-2100 AAEAVRRTTRDERPL
+2100 AAEAVRRVTHDEKPL
-2115 RVYVEGGGNGPG
+2115 RVYVEGGGNGSKFQSIRGTSG
-2127 KWGSLRRTSSKHD
+2127 KAD
-2140 TGLERAKAVWDVL
+2140 AGLERARAVWDEL

-2161 DRLWSGD
+2161 SRLWSGD

-2182 SRGQGESAAPV
+2182 SRGQGESAAPFP
-2193 SETPVE
+2193 ETPVE
-2199 SLSPTEARAARR
+2199 SLTDAEARAARR
-2211 TVRIWATD
+2211 TVRIWAAD

-2225 LRLLAYDGTQ
+2225 LRLLAHDGTQ
-2235 LDADRREALVKYVDD
+2235 LDADRREALVDYVDE

-2264 RRLELQ
+2264 RRLELR
-2270 NLHVLR
+2270 NLRVLR
-2276 GELDSRYAERVAEIA
+2276 DELDRRYAERVAAIA
-2291 LPADVLTPVPKDV
+2291 TPADALTPVPKDI
-2304 HFFWIGEEPSAGALN
+2304 HFFWIGKEPSAGALN

-2326 SAGGTWR
+2326 SAGGRWQ
-2333 QHLWTDATY
+2333 QHLWTDAGYSEWSGEVRTRL
-2342 DRWSEGARA
+2342 DR
-2351 RLEPIV
+2351 IV
-2357 TVHRDSLE
+2357 TVRPDSLA
-2365 ALHIADRPQ
+2365 ALSMVDRPK

-2383 ANGAYNLASDIAR
+2383 AKRAYNLASDIAR
-2396 YVILERFGGVYADV
+2396 YVILERSGGVYADV

-2424 ITMRAEDLPLL
+2424 LTMRPEDLPLL
-2435 APRVRDMDS
+2435 APRVRDMVS
-2444 VADALAAAGVPA
+2444 VADALAKAGEAAPTN
-2456 PADRMEQ
+2456 RNEQ
-2463 VDRAAR
+2463 VDLAAR

-2483 TPPKSEFITSLLD
+2483 APPGSEFITSLLD
-2496 TIPKNFAALREHM
+2496 RIPENFAALREHM
-2509 AVSSADELQF
+2509 AVSFGGASPFLEEL
-2519 LGQLKE
+2519 KN

-2536 EDRIPG
+2536 DDRIPG
-2542 GEKFSPLQRF
+2542 GKGFPPLQRF
-2552 AMKAGAE
+2552 AMKAGAQ

-2577 IALFSPRAREAFQGI
+2577 IALFSPRVLEAFQGI
-2592 RWVTE
+2592 RWVTA
-2597 ESERQLDGPAVEQP
+2597 ESERQLDQPAVQQS
-2611 AAGPSVPMAPLHG
+2611 AAGPSVAMAPLHVPEG
-2624 PQAPSDA
+2624 PSDA
-2631 PAPTHP
+2631 
-2637 ARQVALPADPSTW
+2637 
-2650 VERRKEAPEGYVGRL
+2650 
-2665 SAERFDPAVDAM
+2665 
-2677 SRHRAPGTLAGA
+2677 
-2689 QTLMRAEVSRI
+2689 
-2700 QAENRTWV
+2700 
-2708 RDHVVTLPVRLAGSG
+2708 
-2723 LSEHDLAGLQT
+2723 
-2734 GIQGALD
+2734 
-2741 EHINAVGYALPRSGD
+2741 LPR
-2756 QFHVELRLV
+2756 
-2765 HDDDHPEHVIVSRSD
+2765 
-2780 TPGRSDQRHWNLG
+2780 
-2793 PPTED
+2793 
-2798 QKYLPMVFHE
+2798 
-2808 VFHYLGLPDEYR
+2808 
-2820 DSAFLFRRNAD
+2820 
-2831 SAAVH
+2831 AAS
-2836 TDGLMAG
+2836 
-2843 TARLAPLSERYL
+2843 PY
-2855 AAIEDTVDAGVVLHG
+2855 
-2870 YALRELTADRDG
+2870 
-2882 PGAGASSRHDGWLS
+2882 HDGWPS
-2896 AVDWEGERW
+2896 AMDAPRMHGPASSTLPHRGWNHAPRFVVQSAFDVRSFRFGDTPVTDLTVRIAFRNASTHDADAIWQLVKPGVDEFFN
-2905 DTAPSPRPDGEDA
+2905 RPDYHLPDSSRLHVTVDRVTADQDA
-2918 THSAAPSARAAD
+2918 HLTVDVVGHDRLMDQRNWWPDAKPIAYAHELAHQLGLRDEYQEGGASGRAQIIGSLMGDFWGAAPDGLPQGGLRGRHLQLLGALVGDNHDQRVEHQSASGPATETPPSTPGGPSSNGSAPAGAGHLQGGGSALLSEDPRWHTVRSTVSPTLREHTWVDPVTDPVQRPASSPGRVVHGPKLPPPDSPVRAAD
-2930 DREIID
+2930 DSEIID
-2936 RWRTESA
+2936 SWRAESA

-2949 SDALRRIDTAV
+2949 SEALRRIDTAV

-2966 GRRVPGDHDTNQRQ
+2966 GRRLRGDHETNQRQ
-2980 LGAILDA
+2980 LGAVVDA
-2987 VEAWNSGK
+2987 VEAWRSGK
-2995 DGPSDRAA
+2995 TGPSGRTE
-3003 AVDRLTAHVQSELHQ
+3003 AVDRLTAHVQSELRD
-3018 LHQRIAERAHQAQ
+3018 LHHRIAERAHQAQ
-3031 LRDRYA
+3031 LRDQYA
-3037 RIHPEVSAF
+3037 RIHPEVSDF
-3046 AGRRLPQQVDPANNT
+3046 AGRRLPGRVDPVNNT
-3061 THGIFTGDRTPHGA
+3061 AHNIFTGDRTAHGA
-3075 LSDDALDAADELSRQ
+3075 LSDDALDAADDYSRL
-3090 QLAAKRDTAAA
+3090 QLAAKQDRAAA

-3111 DARVRELMDGARNE
+3111 DARVRELMDGARND
-3125 LTGSTLRPELK
+3125 LTGSMVYPELN

-3141 ADQAEALDAGSHLG
+3141 AHQGEALDTGSHLG
-3155 NLTPVVENVDGT
+3155 HLTPVVEDVHGT
-3167 QVTVHGD
+3167 RVTVHGD
-3174 PTDSLREAR
+3174 PTDSLRDAR
-3183 IDNFRKAVTTVQE
+3183 VDNFRKAVTTVQE

-3218 NDRIVE
+3218 HDLIAER
-3224 ESRGRLQRAEYLAPN
+3224 SGGRLQRAEYLAPN
-3239 AVIAAPDVVGNPLT
+3239 AVIASPDVVGNPLT
-3253 SKLPDG
+3253 GKLADG

-3304 SGQGGDAVA
+3304 SGQDGDAVA
-3313 HQNLA
+3313 HENLA

-3355 GLGGPTPTR
+3355 GLGGPTLTSN
-3364 DRAPSVAPPSAE
+3364 RAPYVAPHATPGGPAV
-3376 AGLDRWQTSQS
+3376 APRGPQPPPVDGL
-3387 PPALTA
+3387 
-3393 DTDHRL
+3393 RL
-3399 DTHPASAPEQ
+3399 DTHPASAP
-3409 APEEIP
+3409 
-3415 LPDSASESSES
+3415 
-3426 TNTSRSDGESI
+3426 
-3437 PSADTAPGPVAPP
+3437 DTAPGPVAPP

-3474 TWERA
+3474 RWERE
-3479 RVDTEAAAVARA
+3479 RVDTEAAAVAGA
-3491 LTGLPGSPAHQRELR
+3491 LTGLPGSPAHQQELR
-3506 AGIERELRELLAAD
+3506 AGIERELRELFAAD
-3520 SGEQWSERLRE
+3520 SGERWSERLRE

-3555 GSPHSDGAVQHQVYY
+3555 GPPHPDGAVQHQVYY

-3603 AVAGPVPQVSVGG
+3603 AVAGPVPQASVGG
-3616 SAKRSHTDGFEAVS
+3616 STKRSHTDGFEVIS

-3641 FVAQV
+3641 FAAQL

-3683 EAVAHPMRPVS
+3683 DAVAHPMRPVS
-3694 PDAQHLTRAP
+3694 PDAPHLTRAP

-3714 VVVGLVRELRR
+3714 VVAGLVRELRR

-3732 VAVLMPKFIKEL
+3732 VAVMMPKFIKEL
-3744 ASEDI
+3744 AGEDI
-3749 VRARSRFWMTTG
+3749 VRTRSRFWMTTG

-3774 RRFTGRFTASTVW
+3774 RRFTGRFTASTLW

-3800 QEDLGLVTNDRHGR
+3800 QEDLGLVAHDKHGR
-3814 ATTGE
+3814 AATGE
-3819 GRIGGGIDVLGMSA
+3819 GRIGGGVDVLGMGA

-3855 LGVNSSRAEYTV
+3855 LGVNSSREAHTV

-3898 QATVATEILVPLRAA
+3898 HATVATEILVPLRAA

-3926 EALQTGEPGTHP
+3926 EALRPGEAGSHP
-3938 VDVIAPP
+3938 AGVDAIAPA
-3945 QLASGRGQGF
+3945 QLAAGRGQGF

-3978 MGELRRRPA
+3978 MAELRRP
-3987 PADRSRL
+3987 PSLADRSRL
-3994 ETLLTTYY
+3994 EALLTTYY

-4019 QRLTIGGESF
+4019 QRLSIGGESF

-4064 RSHGVALSASANASA
+4064 RSHGIGLSASANGSA

-4089 RVGRFQVGG
+4089 RMGKFQVGG

-4103 TSNTLSAE
+4103 TGNTLSVE
-4111 SRNHRRTQT
+4111 TKNHRRTQT

-4135 SVHHPKA
+4135 GVHHPKA

-4161 DEHTPAHA
+4161 DEHTPAHDTSTRDT
-4169 ITAHDTPA
+4169 TALDTPA
-4177 RAADPSSPSPDPA
+4177 RAADLSHSADPDPVPTGA
-4190 PAPAPAGEGYGAVRT
+4190 GYGAVRT
-4205 LAAWPAA
+4205 LTDWPAA

-4232 ELLHGAV
+4232 ELLPAAV

-4248 PPGVLR
+4248 LPGALR
-4254 ERWEVPLELRHS
+4254 ERWQFPLELRHS
-4266 MNSSALHLEFDALAS
+4266 MNSSALHTEFDALAS
-4281 PDGWHVQLDPH
+4281 PDGWHVPLDPH

-4304 AYDPVHRGRPDVSI
+4304 AYDPVHHGRPDVSI
-4318 ERALQVRDRTT
+4318 ERALQGRDRTT
-4329 DSSRSGYG
+4329 DSSRSGHG
-4337 VQLTGQLGVH
+4337 WQLTGQLGVH
-4347 VRHDTQ
+4347 VRHDTN
-4353 EVLASVIASGSAS
+4353 EVLAGVTASGSTS
-4366 RQRQHEAQHGA
+4366 RQLQHEAQHGA
-4377 GGVTRAGYTGP
+4377 GGQTRATYTGP

-4393 SDVVVEITAIRWKG
+4393 SDVVLEVTAIRWKG
-4407 ATTESA
+4407 GTTESE
-4413 TTYLHVTQGM
+4413 TTYLHLTRGM

-4437 TVPEHVQARMDR
+4437 PVPEHVQARMDG
-4449 DDQTPA
+4449 DDQTPV

-4472 LRRYTERTLGV
+4472 LLRYRERALGV

-4498 HIEQVL
+4498 HIQQVL

-4510 PRDAV
+4510 PHDAE

-4528 FSEEALAAHLPALL
+4528 FSEEALAGNLPALL
-4542 GNGLHAW
+4542 GNGVHAW

-4562 SIRVTAKAFEAVEH
+4562 AIRVTAKAFEAVEH
-4576 WTRPETTLLLGGE
+4576 WTRPETTLMSGGE
-4589 RSTALS
+4589 RSTVLS
-4595 EKQVAATDRKVTGE
+4595 DKQVVASDRKITGE
-4609 AEGRGSVGS
+4609 AEARGSVGS
-4618 VTFSG
+4618 VKFGG

-4633 SDTRWISKNTKDVF
+4633 SDTRWTSKNTKDVF
-4647 RVKTGEGSQEFT
+4647 RLKTREGSHEFT
-4659 HPLRYRVEIDGAA
+4659 HPLRYRVEIDVAA
-4672 QGPHVVHWLGTRV
+4672 QGPHAVHWMGTRV
-4685 KDGVL
+4685 RDGVL
-4690 TLGSLSSRFLGTG
+4690 TLGSLSARFLGTG
-4703 NEVAA
+4703 NDVAA
-4708 FWYSHQVG
+4708 FWYGHQVG
-4716 SWSSDS
+4716 SWRSDS

-4731 SVRTLVPDH
+4731 SLRTLVPDH
-4740 LTSVQPRAHVD
+4740 LTSGQPRAPID
-4751 PQVPLID
+4751 PEAALID
-4758 RRHTLGKGVHWHTG
+4758 RGHTLGKRVHWHTG
-4772 ARPAPGPVE
+4772 DRPAPGPVE
-4781 TELAAHLLPKAVP
+4781 TELAAHLVPKAFP
-4794 ASEAVA
+4794 AGEAVA

-4811 QRPADPGLGGAW
+4811 QRPADLGLSGAW
-4823 QVPGLGLDSKHGMR
+4823 QVPGLGLDSKYGMR
-4837 LRLSATDGVLRAHSG
+4837 LRLSATDGALRAHSG
-4852 ELLGHTYRLPLR
+4852 ELLGHTYHLPLR
-4864 DGGSVTVG
+4864 DVGSVTVG
-4872 LRVVRAQQVAEAQFK
+4872 LRVVRAQQVAEAPFK
-4887 DRSYSEAEELPLAVR
+4887 DRSYAEVEELPLAFR
-4902 TRARGWDVAGRSYA
+4902 NRARGWDVAGRSYA
-4916 SGPGTDGT
+4916 SGPGADRA
-4924 ELRGSGGLS
+4924 ELRGTGGLS
-4933 YGRAHGTSEEDET
+4933 HGRVRGASEEDET
-4946 RLDYDNNS
+4946 RLDYENNA
-4954 VASRELRYYGFDVE
+4954 VTSRALRYYGFDVQ

-4977 LAMEVPEGLYG
+4977 LAMEVPGGLYG
-4988 MLPTDVAEGLHAA
+4988 MLPTEVAEGLHAA

-5006 HGPAPSAE
+5006 HGPVPTAE
-5014 AKGKAPEAEALDDL
+5014 AKGKAPEAAALDDL

-5043 VRHLTDRL
+5043 VRHLADRL

-5056 GEGSS
+5056 AEGSA
-5061 PLRLRAGDTSH
+5061 PLRLRAGGPAH
-5072 AVALARDAAQSLGRP
+5072 VADLARQAAQSLGRP
-5087 IDLILDSG
+5087 IDLVLDSG
-5095 IEERI
+5095 LEQRL
-5100 VPGGTD
+5100 VPDGTD
-5106 RSGTETPTGSLE
+5106 RSGAATPTGSVG
-5118 LPSGPAQDVD
+5118 LPSGPAQDTD
-5128 SARSEDAPAP
+5128 PARSEAAPAA
-5138 VVAQSVPH
+5138 VV
-5146 TDAEE
+5146 
-5151 AAVATPAAET
+5151 
-5161 NSPQEQP
+5161 
-5168 GSAESPSAAPQPAR
+5168 
-5182 TESGAEAPAPA
+5182 TE
-5193 PEGVQDQAAAGTQPD
+5193 
-5208 LRPTVQ
+5208 
-5214 LDGGRFVISD
+5214 
-5224 LNDRRVTNGIN
+5224 
-5235 RLNRLLDLGAP
+5235 
-5246 EPIVNNERRILQE
+5246 
-5259 AVDAL
+5259 
-5264 FDDGRRGDPVPAPGN
+5264 VPAPG
-5279 RPLKSLSDAPQ
+5279 
-5290 SQPAQS
+5290 
-5296 TDDTRAATS
+5296 T
-5305 AEPEQHGETPPAT
+5305 EPP
-5318 AASHPVTTRS
+5318 S
-5328 ASEHTTGLPGMDPAV
+5328 PG
-5343 KTAAAPATPHQVGE
+5343 
-5357 VAQLPTHP
+5357 
-5365 ELPGLDAKGETTRAP
+5365 ELPA
-5380 ASPPVPTEPVRTM
+5380 
-5393 AEPPESAHGES
+5393 
-5404 MARAHG
+5404 
-5410 DDRRT
+5410 
-5415 AEDGKSPEPSERSRD
+5415 
-5430 VIVDGIDRSAVNDSA
+5430 
-5445 APDDRLA
+5445 
-5452 EPRPGEP
+5452 
-5459 RQTQADGQSD
+5459 
-5469 TVVLAAHRG
+5469 
-5478 DAQRRY
+5478 
-5484 EEVPGL
+5484 
-5490 DVSRSHGGPSST
+5490 
-5502 GVERRLEPADLP
+5502 
-5514 VSAKQDSS
+5514 
-5522 LSGGQPQPSPLPLSG
+5522 
-5537 EAGSGGRREAPSTA
+5537 
-5551 RHRVEGETPTGKRK
+5551 
-5565 REEDHL
+5565 
-5571 DQVERRDGG
+5571 
-5580 TLEDRGETNRRDV
+5580 
-5593 TRPRLAGRDAP
+5593 
-5604 ADLLDRSLVPPRP
+5604 
-5617 EQERALAEF
+5617 
-5626 LARSGLGGHDGS
+5626 
-5638 RVTEELLRLINPAG
+5638 
-5652 GGPNC
+5652 
-5657 LEANLALWDVMDGA
+5657 
-5671 PRVAGARPDAQP
+5671 
-5683 ERLAVWAFS
+5683 
-5692 KSQGPA
+5692 
-5698 WFYGR
+5698 
-5703 GAVGVDRVVELLRQG
+5703 
-5718 GPGARALLLTARE
+5718 
-5731 GSVGHAVTLVHEG
+5731 
-5744 EGSVSV
+5744 
-5750 IDPQRHSVRPF
+5750 
-5761 ESTAHLVLGEHGTA
+5761 
-5775 EDTVWA
+5775 
-5781 HVRTAD
+5781 
-5787 GEMLRGPGT
+5787 
-5796 YDESLYHDGPS
+5796 
-5807 GSPER
+5807 
-5812 SFGVLPGAEGHNL
+5812 
-5825 PRSLFASRTVL
+5825 
-5836 AQPLWHRAATEFEER
+5836 
-5851 LAAHANMLI
+5851 
-5860 RNRGERSAVSG
+5860 
-5871 ALLKL
+5871 
-5876 RTVLHQHFPTS
+5876 
-5887 RDMVLNSFVRDDVT
+5887 
-5901 SAGQIK
+5901 
-5907 HSHLSTGEI
+5907 
-5916 EEMLRL
+5916 
-5922 GNPREQYTALYNA
+5922 
-5935 LYYNSSEPGSM
+5935 
-5946 TFQRVLMDLF
+5946 
-5956 ERQDW
+5956 
-5961 HSLQTMD
+5961 
-5968 LDEAALRA
+5968 
-5976 YQAHLG
+5976 
-5982 SGFRTAM
+5982 
-5989 RGLVDAVAPSRSY
+5989 
-6002 LFDNDPFMLGN
+6002 
-6013 LVTQTST
+6013 
-6020 MRNSQEIMLSQLN
+6020 
-6033 RVARPEDLQMHAP
+6033 
-6046 ARVTPAHLERS
+6046 
-6057 FVELSS
+6057 
-6063 RELAFLREKEELLQT
+6063 
-6078 VGVDVVDVPLDTV
+6078 
-6091 PRLPNGLPD
+6091 
-6100 VDELRRLRPGV
+6100 
-6111 VDVKF
+6111 
-6116 TAEPSKTSVLNI
+6116 
-6128 VHPTYNLSEVSLVV
+6128 
-6142 EQVERRRDLRRGDLQ
+6142 
-6157 PGMAGPEFPVGSIEG
+6157 
-6172 GARYRITEGST
+6172 
-6183 WLRDMRERGF
+6183 
-6193 PVLSGLSGTTTRMVS
+6193 
-6208 AFKWLNVKDASET
+6208 
-6221 EFLLGLLGWMG
+6221 
-6232 SSRDHSVYEILR
+6232 
-6244 GAQIAGFAGVDWKNI
+6244 
-6259 DFSDAPSMYRSLT
+6259 
-6272 ALGAGFEISDLRR
+6272 
-6285 INGGMLPHEKVYV
+6285 
-6298 ELAERREFTVFDE
+6298 
-6311 DDISDI
+6311 
-6317 TDIFHPT
+6317 
-6324 QYVASDDMERW
+6324 
-6335 LELHQ
+6335 
-6340 TSLGELRE
+6340 
-6348 SVSVAQ
+6348 
-6354 LLAISAYTS
+6354 
-6363 DDHRV
+6363 
-6368 INMVLEWSRGI
+6368 
-6379 GSTLL
+6379 
-6384 SKAMDIRLKADIDD
+6384 
-6398 GVEGGEGPSGLEKD
+6398 
-6412 ERLQE
+6412 
-6417 LFREYQRA
+6417 
-6425 YSHDDPDGR
+6425 
-6434 REQLRGEMKRRASEL
+6434 
-6449 VPQIISQA
+6449 
-6457 KMHAD
+6457 
-6462 MLWDALHALPPA
+6462 
-6474 RGTVYRGDW
+6474 
-6483 GAAWPVPGTYSGDRI
+6483 
-6498 TMKTFASAS
+6498 
-6507 RDRHVA
+6507 
-6513 TRFADRYQAS
+6513 
-6523 RPLIRPVLL
+6523 
-6532 ELQLNRYSGRDIGP
+6532 
-6546 FSQAS
+6546 
-6551 VAEKEVVLMPG
+6551 
-6562 ATFRVVERSTTEDS
+6562 
-6576 LTGDRYDVIRAVEE
+6576 
-6590 SPGV
+6590 

>member
-36 WKGVSHELDRVAASV
+36 WKGVSHELDRVAAAV

-264 RPGGASPT
+264 RPGGTSPT

-281 EAPKLSQDVTGEVAT
+281 EVPKLSQDVTGEVAT

-306 GHPSAEPAPAEPA
+306 GHPSDEPAPTEAAPAEPA
-319 PAEPAPAEAAPA
+319 PTEAAPA
-331 EAAPQTEA
+331 EPAPTEAAAQTEA

-344 TAPAGGTESPQGERQ
+344 TAPAGGTESPHGERQ

-375 GADAPAPGN
+375 GADAPVPGN
-384 AQAPDATGVHA
+384 AQAPDATGTHA

-427 GTTGGTTP
+427 GTTGRTTP
-435 SASADTRAR
+435 TASADTRAR

-454 SSGSQQRD
+454 NSGSQQRD
-462 ETTTAAPTAGATRP
+462 ETTTAAPTAGAPRP

-512 SDLATNQP
+512 SGPATAQP

-532 TTSTPSATVETVGT
+532 TTSTPSATVETA
-546 SRVEPASSSTV
+546 RVEPASSPTV

-566 HSASEH
+566 HSAPEH

-613 PESPPVTP
+613 PESPPVTHADP
-621 AAPAVVV
+621 TVVV
-628 PPAHQLGKAS
+628 PPAHQLGKAA
-638 GEHPHPG
+638 GEPLHPG

-657 AAQPERVPTQAV
+657 AVQPERVPTQAV
-669 RALAEPP
+669 RAVAEPP
-676 AGETPVR
+676 VGETPVR

-690 TARPLPTAAAHDPAA
+690 TARPLPTVAAHDPAA

-717 SGEPATASHGA
+717 TGEPATASHGA
-728 TTNAAAEP
+728 TTSGAAEP
-736 RTSTSTSTPTA
+736 RTSTSTPT

-783 HPRSDDAIAAHPSSS
+783 HPRSDDAIAAHPSAS
-798 RVPEYIPAPDHAQA
+798 RVPEYVPAPDHAQA

-826 LHGAYDGHLTEAAEV
+826 LHGAYDGHLTEAAKV

-852 DAAFTPWSSRLPEHS
+852 DAAFTQWSSRLPEHS

-909 VREAAVRVGMERF
+909 VREAAVRVGMARF
-922 ERTVDAAS
+922 ERTVDVSS
-930 RQLTSPGD
+930 RQLAAPGD
-938 EFAPQPA
+938 EFAPRPA

-1130 ESAGVWHEQG
+1130 ETAGVWHEQG

-1169 VARGVDGRL
+1169 MARGVDGRL
-1178 LRTRDAETDTW
+1178 LRTRDAEMDTW

-1221 QAHERVAAWREGHIL
+1221 QARERVAAWREDHAL
-1236 SDDAAERVREGHSE
+1236 SDDAAERVREGHTE

-1264 ALHGDGVAD
+1264 ALLGDGVAD
-1273 RLQRWHETRQALDD
+1273 RLQRWRDTRQALDD
-1287 DLTAHLAFESE
+1287 DLAAHLAFESE
-1298 VMPALDGAA
+1298 VMPALEGAA
-1307 RGFDTLAADK
+1307 RGFDALAADK
-1317 DPIPFAELS
+1317 DPLPFAELS
-1326 ALKER
+1326 DLKER

-1345 PEHLDA
+1345 PERLDA

-1359 THENTFRVADG
+1359 THENTFRVAEG
-1370 DDPAEHGRAQSLSPL
+1370 DDPADHGRAQSLSPL
-1385 DDGRAPTDGHP
+1385 DDG
-1396 EHAGDAV
+1396 
-1403 SSGGVVVPREHRPA
+1403 
-1417 EVPSG
+1417 
-1422 RGPDGTDVR
+1422 
-1431 PHAVPDPD
+1431 
-1439 GGSLPHESDRW
+1439 SLPHEADRW
-1450 PVSHAPDG
+1450 PVSHAPEG
-1458 DARSAVFPELPAKY
+1458 DARSEVFPELPAKY
-1472 AESDLEELDR
+1472 AESELEELDQ

-1508 YSENGPLIGRV
+1508 YSENGPLVGRV

-1566 TAPASLPHVAGR
+1566 TAPASLPYVAGR

-1704 AQELSTVDGT
+1704 AQELSTIDGT

-1768 HRRDNAPSALLRS
+1768 HRSDNAPSALLHS

-1790 LDPSRF
+1790 LDRSRF

-1846 TRLQEALD
+1846 TRLQESLD

-1873 LRLVPDDHH
+1873 LHLFHDDHH
-1882 PEHILL
+1882 PEHLVL
-1888 SRTPTPTD
+1888 SRTSDPAPTD
-1896 QRHWNLPQ
+1896 QRHWYLPQ

-1937 SDKERPAVH
+1937 LDKERPAVH

-1967 VIENTV
+1967 TIENTV

-1980 DHPLTPPRENDPLQ
+1980 DHPLTPRSED
-1994 RNHDPATDPTD
+1994 DPAQVNHNPAPDSPTGRWSTARSPESEESSSGQSQHSVEQFPTEAPAIGIRKDPFGGWRLDEGTPLTVDDRSGLKTFVEKALRADAPTGERLQARILLGRLEQLSLGKHPTDPITERISQEQRTALGEVHREIREYYESVLATASPVSDAVLVPKKVHFVWFGKPMSPHGMANVLRWADHISRANEKLPPGKQWEVNLWTDPKFNAKGSKNAWQAATERLRKVGVTVHTDTAEKVAGAARSVQEKYRQRDPDGSQGLAGLPDLGRIYRAGLKEGAFNLGSDIARYAVLAEQGGVYADVDLGPGRVSWEDMPDIRMRRDDVPLLSPGLRDANSLLKELRDLGRRAQTGSSDSGGPVTPEDLLAAAESRYKKGHLGNHFIVAPPNSDFINLLNERIPQKFQEISASSSKNGPDLTREAAAISGPGLIHFVRQNQSGSALGEYVGDVLGLWRTEPTADWQAPPGLRSRDLVALFDPQLLRTWEGLEWVTDESAHQLDPMQQPGPADAPMTAPSGAHPTADVGPVPTD
-2005 VQSELDDLH
+2005 VRGAGDSEVINRWRTLSALPWVRRSDALWHVDTAVDAWANGGRLRPGDHETNQRQLGAVLDAVEAWKASKDGPSGRTEAVDRLTAHVRSELHDL
-2014 RRIAEQAQAK
+2014 RRRTEQAQAE
-2024 EPSGQEHDG
+2024 EPPGREGGG
-2033 TDVRSHAVP
+2033 TEVRPHTAL

-2055 WPTSHS
+2055 WPTSHAPEGAARADVPPAS
-2061 PEDPSGES
+2061 PRSGES
-2069 FRVTEEIA
+2069 FQATGEIA
-2077 FGEGLKQPRGD
+2077 FGEGAKQPRED
-2088 QLTKIENFSASV
+2088 QLTKIKDFSDSV
-2100 AAEAVRRTTRDERPL
+2100 AAEAVRRVTHDEKPL
-2115 RVYVEGGGNGPG
+2115 RVYVEGGGNGS
-2127 KWGSLRRTSSKHD
+2127 KWGSVRGTSSSAAD
-2140 TGLERAKAVWDVL
+2140 PGLVRARAVWDVL
-2153 RSRLNEEI
+2153 RRQLNEEI
-2161 DRLWSGD
+2161 SRLWSGD
-2168 PDILTGTS
+2168 PDILSGTS

-2182 SRGQGESAAPV
+2182 SRGQSESAAPFP
-2193 SETPVE
+2193 ETPVE
-2199 SLSPTEARAARR
+2199 PLTPAEVRAARR
-2211 TVRIWATD
+2211 TVRIWAAD

-2225 LRLLAYDGTQ
+2225 LRLLAHDRTQ
-2235 LDADRREALVKYVDD
+2235 LDADRRQALGDYVDE
-2250 SARRGQDA
+2250 SVRRGQDA

-2264 RRLELQ
+2264 RRLALQ

-2276 GELDSRYAERVAEIA
+2276 GELDSRYAERVAELA
-2291 LPADVLTPVPKDV
+2291 SPAGALTPVPKDV
-2304 HFFWIGEEPSAGALN
+2304 HFFWMGKEPSAGALN

-2326 SAGGTWR
+2326 SAGSTWR

-2342 DRWSEGARA
+2342 EGWSGQARA
-2351 RLEPIV
+2351 RLEQIV

-2396 YVILERFGGVYADV
+2396 YLILERFGGVYADV
-2410 DLHPGTVDLSSMAE
+2410 DLHPGTVNLSSMPE
-2424 ITMRAEDLPLL
+2424 ITMGAEDLPLL

-2444 VADALAAAGVPA
+2444 VADALAASGVAA

-2463 VDRAAR
+2463 VDLAAR
-2469 LRWDAGVLGNHLIV
+2469 VRWDAGVLGNHLIV
-2483 TPPKSEFITSLLD
+2483 TPPGSEFITSLLD
-2496 TIPKNFAALREHM
+2496 AIPKNFAALRKHM
-2509 AVSSADELQF
+2509 DVSSAAASQFPEEL
-2519 LGQLKE
+2519 KN
-2525 LAPQISGPGMI
+2525 LAPQISGPAMI

-2542 GEKFSPLQRF
+2542 SEGFPPLQRF

-2568 YPTFQRNEA
+2568 YPTFQRKEA
-2577 IALFSPRAREAFQGI
+2577 IALFSPRALEAFQGI

-2611 AAGPSVPMAPLHG
+2611 AAGPSVAMAPVHG
-2624 PQAPSDA
+2624 PEGPPDA

-2637 ARQVALPADPSTW
+2637 ARQVPLPADPSTW
-2650 VERRKEAPEGYVGRL
+2650 LERRKEVQERHVGRL
-2665 SAERFDPAVDAM
+2665 SAERFDPAVDAV

-2723 LSEHDLAGLQT
+2723 LSEHDLAGLQA

-2780 TPGRSDQRHWNLG
+2780 KPGRSDQRHWNLG

-2798 QKYLPMVFHE
+2798 QKYLPVVFHE

-2820 DSAFLFRRNAD
+2820 DLAFLFRRNAD

-2843 TARLAPLSERYL
+2843 TTRLAPLPERYL

-2870 YALRELTADRDG
+2870 YGLGDLTANRDL
-2882 PGAGASSRHDGWLS
+2882 PGAEVSSHHDGWPS
-2896 AVDWEGERW
+2896 AVDWESERW
-2905 DTAPSPRPDGEDA
+2905 DTAASPRPDGEDA
-2918 THSAAPSARAAD
+2918 TQSAEPVTTPAP
-2930 DREIID
+2930 
-2936 RWRTESA
+2936 
-2943 LPRARR
+2943 
-2949 SDALRRIDTAV
+2949 V
-2960 DEWANG
+2960 
-2966 GRRVPGDHDTNQRQ
+2966 
-2980 LGAILDA
+2980 
-2987 VEAWNSGK
+2987 
-2995 DGPSDRAA
+2995 
-3003 AVDRLTAHVQSELHQ
+3003 
-3018 LHQRIAERAHQAQ
+3018 
-3031 LRDRYA
+3031 
-3037 RIHPEVSAF
+3037 
-3046 AGRRLPQQVDPANNT
+3046 
-3061 THGIFTGDRTPHGA
+3061 
-3075 LSDDALDAADELSRQ
+3075 
-3090 QLAAKRDTAAA
+3090 
-3101 GGVTV
+3101 
-3106 DAGVS
+3106 
-3111 DARVRELMDGARNE
+3111 
-3125 LTGSTLRPELK
+3125 
-3136 SYLDR
+3136 
-3141 ADQAEALDAGSHLG
+3141 AGSSAG
-3155 NLTPVVENVDGT
+3155 ETP
-3167 QVTVHGD
+3167 
-3174 PTDSLREAR
+3174 
-3183 IDNFRKAVTTVQE
+3183 
-3196 AGFHVPDVELHLPKY
+3196 
-3211 GRLLEVH
+3211 
-3218 NDRIVE
+3218 
-3224 ESRGRLQRAEYLAPN
+3224 
-3239 AVIAAPDVVGNPLT
+3239 
-3253 SKLPDG
+3253 
-3259 RYRYLSTELDP
+3259 
-3270 SGVGTMVHELGHF
+3270 
-3283 LHYANARAQYHDLA
+3283 
-3297 FTQFAGR
+3297 
-3304 SGQGGDAVA
+3304 
-3313 HQNLA
+3313 
-3318 FGVSAYA
+3318 
-3325 AGNPRE
+3325 
-3331 FVAEV
+3331 
-3336 FTGLVYGKPFSPE
+3336 
-3349 VMRMYH
+3349 
-3355 GLGGPTPTR
+3355 
-3364 DRAPSVAPPSAE
+3364 APPTSVPVPFAE
-3376 AGLDRWQTSQS
+3376 GSKTVEGAGKQ
-3387 PPALTA
+3387 A
-3393 DTDHRL
+3393 DTDLRL
-3399 DTHPASAPEQ
+3399 DSHPASAPDTAPEQ

-3415 LPDSASESSES
+3415 LPDSASESTS
-3426 TNTSRSDGESI
+3426 TSRSDGESMHT
-3437 PSADTAPGPVAPP
+3437 ADSAPGPVAPP
-3450 SSERRPPWYVDHGA
+3450 PPEPRHPWYVDHGA
-3464 HGGIEVAGAA
+3464 YGEIDVAGAA
-3474 TWERA
+3474 RWDPER
-3479 RVDTEAAAVARA
+3479 VETEAAAVARA

-3506 AGIERELRELLAAD
+3506 AGIERELRALLAAD
-3520 SGEQWSERLRE
+3520 SGEQWSARLRA
-3531 GRMAEVAGQTVWL
+3531 GHMAEVAGQTVWL

-3555 GSPHSDGAVQHQVYY
+3555 GPQHPDGAVQHQVYY

-3583 RSALNAALTTVLTV
+3583 RSALNAALTTMFTV
-3597 GATGLS
+3597 GAAGLS
-3603 AVAGPVPQVSVGG
+3603 TVAGPGPQLSVGG
-3616 SAKRSHTDGFEAVS
+3616 STKRSHTDGFEVVS

-3641 FVAQV
+3641 FAAQL

-3659 DVVTPR
+3659 DTVTLR

-3683 EAVAHPMRPVS
+3683 DAVAHPMRPVS

-3704 LTLQAMDTGP
+3704 LALQAIDTGP

-3725 AGIPADT
+3725 AGIPAAT
-3732 VAVLMPKFIKEL
+3732 VAVMMPKFIKEL

-3749 VRARSRFWMTTG
+3749 VRTRSRFWMTTG

-3819 GRIGGGIDVLGMSA
+3819 GRIGGGVDVLGMSA

-3898 QATVATEILVPLRAA
+3898 QVTVATEILVPLRAA

-3926 EALQTGEPGTHP
+3926 EALPPGEPGTHP
-3938 VDVIAPP
+3938 VGVDAIAPQ

-3978 MGELRRRPA
+3978 MGELGRQPS

-4019 QRLTIGGESF
+4019 QRLKIGGESF

-4051 DGKAVSRAGMQAQ
+4051 DGKAVSREGMQAQ
-4064 RSHGVALSASANASA
+4064 RSHGVGLSASANGSA
-4079 QLKVSDRFKV
+4079 QLKVSDRFKA
-4089 RVGRFQVGG
+4089 RVGKFQVGG

-4111 SRNHRRTQT
+4111 TKNHRRTQT

-4161 DEHTPAHA
+4161 EEHTP
-4169 ITAHDTPA
+4169 AHDTPA
-4177 RAADPSSPSPDPA
+4177 RAADLSPSPDPA
-4190 PAPAPAGEGYGAVRT
+4190 PAPADEGYGAVRT
-4205 LAAWPAA
+4205 LTDWPAA

-4232 ELLHGAV
+4232 ELLHSAV

-4248 PPGVLR
+4248 LPGALR
-4254 ERWEVPLELRHS
+4254 ERWEFPLELRRN

-4304 AYDPVHRGRPDVSI
+4304 AYDPVHHGRPDVSI
-4318 ERALQVRDRTT
+4318 ERALQGRDRTT

-4337 VQLTGQLGVH
+4337 VQLTGQLGVN
-4347 VRHDTQ
+4347 VRHDTN
-4353 EVLASVIASGSAS
+4353 EVLASVTASGSAS
-4366 RQRQHEAQHGA
+4366 RHQQHEAQHGA
-4377 GGVTRAGYTGP
+4377 GGVTRATYAGP
-4388 VHAYR
+4388 VHTYR
-4393 SDVVVEITAIRWKG
+4393 SDVVVEVTAIRWKG
-4407 ATTESA
+4407 GTTESE
-4413 TTYLHVTQGM
+4413 TTYLHITQGM

-4437 TVPEHVQARMDR
+4437 AVPEHVQARMDE
-4449 DDQTPA
+4449 DDKTPA

-4472 LRRYTERTLGV
+4472 LRRYREPTLGV

-4528 FSEEALAAHLPALL
+4528 FSEEALAGNFPALL
-4542 GNGLHAW
+4542 GNGVHAW
-4549 MPITGAFGQTHFV
+4549 MPLTGAFGQTRFV

-4595 EKQVAATDRKVTGE
+4595 EKQVAASDRKVTGE

-4618 VTFSG
+4618 VKFSG

-4647 RVKTGEGSQEFT
+4647 RVKTRDGSQEFT
-4659 HPLRYRVEIDGAA
+4659 HPLRYRVEINGAA

-4751 PQVPLID
+4751 PEVPLID

-4781 TELAAHLLPKAVP
+4781 TELAAHLLPKAFP

-4811 QRPADPGLGGAW
+4811 QRPADPGVGDAW

-4837 LRLSATDGVLRAHSG
+4837 LRLSATDGVLRVHSG

-4887 DRSYSEAEELPLAVR
+4887 DRSYSEVEDLPLAFR
-4902 TRARGWDVAGRSYA
+4902 TRARGWDVASRSYA
-4916 SGPGTDGT
+4916 SGPGADGT
-4924 ELRGSGGLS
+4924 ELRGTGGLS

-4954 VASRELRYYGFDVE
+4954 VTSRDLRYYGFDVE

-5006 HGPAPSAE
+5006 HGPAPTAE

-5043 VRHLTDRL
+5043 VRHLADRL

-5056 GEGSS
+5056 VEGSS
-5061 PLRLRAGDTSH
+5061 PLRLRAGDAAH
-5072 AVALARDAAQSLGRP
+5072 PVDLARAAAERLGRP

-5095 IEERI
+5095 IEQRI

-5106 RSGTETPTGSLE
+5106 RSG
-5118 LPSGPAQDVD
+5118 A
-5128 SARSEDAPAP
+5128 
-5138 VVAQSVPH
+5138 
-5146 TDAEE
+5146 
-5151 AAVATPAAET
+5151 ATPA
-5161 NSPQEQP
+5161 
-5168 GSAESPSAAPQPAR
+5168 GSVGPPSGTAR
-5182 TESGAEAPAPA
+5182 DTDPDRSEA
-5193 PEGVQDQAAAGTQPD
+5193 G
-5208 LRPTVQ
+5208 
-5214 LDGGRFVISD
+5214 
-5224 LNDRRVTNGIN
+5224 
-5235 RLNRLLDLGAP
+5235 
-5246 EPIVNNERRILQE
+5246 
-5259 AVDAL
+5259 
-5264 FDDGRRGDPVPAPGN
+5264 
-5279 RPLKSLSDAPQ
+5279 
-5290 SQPAQS
+5290 
-5296 TDDTRAATS
+5296 
-5305 AEPEQHGETPPAT
+5305 
-5318 AASHPVTTRS
+5318 
-5328 ASEHTTGLPGMDPAV
+5328 
-5343 KTAAAPATPHQVGE
+5343 APATV
-5357 VAQLPTHP
+5357 V
-5365 ELPGLDAKGETTRAP
+5365 
-5380 ASPPVPTEPVRTM
+5380 TE
-5393 AEPPESAHGES
+5393 
-5404 MARAHG
+5404 
-5410 DDRRT
+5410 
-5415 AEDGKSPEPSERSRD
+5415 
-5430 VIVDGIDRSAVNDSA
+5430 
-5445 APDDRLA
+5445 
-5452 EPRPGEP
+5452 
-5459 RQTQADGQSD
+5459 
-5469 TVVLAAHRG
+5469 
-5478 DAQRRY
+5478 
-5484 EEVPGL
+5484 
-5490 DVSRSHGGPSST
+5490 
-5502 GVERRLEPADLP
+5502 
-5514 VSAKQDSS
+5514 VSAPETD
-5522 LSGGQPQPSPLPLSG
+5522 PPPL
-5537 EAGSGGRREAPSTA
+5537 
-5551 RHRVEGETPTGKRK
+5551 
-5565 REEDHL
+5565 
-5571 DQVERRDGG
+5571 
-5580 TLEDRGETNRRDV
+5580 
-5593 TRPRLAGRDAP
+5593 
-5604 ADLLDRSLVPPRP
+5604 
-5617 EQERALAEF
+5617 
-5626 LARSGLGGHDGS
+5626 
-5638 RVTEELLRLINPAG
+5638 
-5652 GGPNC
+5652 
-5657 LEANLALWDVMDGA
+5657 
-5671 PRVAGARPDAQP
+5671 
-5683 ERLAVWAFS
+5683 
-5692 KSQGPA
+5692 
-5698 WFYGR
+5698 
-5703 GAVGVDRVVELLRQG
+5703 
-5718 GPGARALLLTARE
+5718 
-5731 GSVGHAVTLVHEG
+5731 
-5744 EGSVSV
+5744 
-5750 IDPQRHSVRPF
+5750 
-5761 ESTAHLVLGEHGTA
+5761 
-5775 EDTVWA
+5775 
-5781 HVRTAD
+5781 
-5787 GEMLRGPGT
+5787 
-5796 YDESLYHDGPS
+5796 
-5807 GSPER
+5807 
-5812 SFGVLPGAEGHNL
+5812 
-5825 PRSLFASRTVL
+5825 
-5836 AQPLWHRAATEFEER
+5836 
-5851 LAAHANMLI
+5851 
-5860 RNRGERSAVSG
+5860 G
-5871 ALLKL
+5871 AL
-5876 RTVLHQHFPTS
+5876 
-5887 RDMVLNSFVRDDVT
+5887 
-5901 SAGQIK
+5901 
-5907 HSHLSTGEI
+5907 
-5916 EEMLRL
+5916 
-5922 GNPREQYTALYNA
+5922 
-5935 LYYNSSEPGSM
+5935 
-5946 TFQRVLMDLF
+5946 
-5956 ERQDW
+5956 
-5961 HSLQTMD
+5961 
-5968 LDEAALRA
+5968 
-5976 YQAHLG
+5976 
-5982 SGFRTAM
+5982 
-5989 RGLVDAVAPSRSY
+5989 PS
-6002 LFDNDPFMLGN
+6002 
-6013 LVTQTST
+6013 
-6020 MRNSQEIMLSQLN
+6020 
-6033 RVARPEDLQMHAP
+6033 
-6046 ARVTPAHLERS
+6046 
-6057 FVELSS
+6057 
-6063 RELAFLREKEELLQT
+6063 
-6078 VGVDVVDVPLDTV
+6078 
-6091 PRLPNGLPD
+6091 
-6100 VDELRRLRPGV
+6100 
-6111 VDVKF
+6111 
-6116 TAEPSKTSVLNI
+6116 
-6128 VHPTYNLSEVSLVV
+6128 
-6142 EQVERRRDLRRGDLQ
+6142 
-6157 PGMAGPEFPVGSIEG
+6157 
-6172 GARYRITEGST
+6172 
-6183 WLRDMRERGF
+6183 
-6193 PVLSGLSGTTTRMVS
+6193 
-6208 AFKWLNVKDASET
+6208 
-6221 EFLLGLLGWMG
+6221 
-6232 SSRDHSVYEILR
+6232 
-6244 GAQIAGFAGVDWKNI
+6244 
-6259 DFSDAPSMYRSLT
+6259 
-6272 ALGAGFEISDLRR
+6272 
-6285 INGGMLPHEKVYV
+6285 
-6298 ELAERREFTVFDE
+6298 
-6311 DDISDI
+6311 
-6317 TDIFHPT
+6317 
-6324 QYVASDDMERW
+6324 
-6335 LELHQ
+6335 
-6340 TSLGELRE
+6340 
-6348 SVSVAQ
+6348 
-6354 LLAISAYTS
+6354 
-6363 DDHRV
+6363 
-6368 INMVLEWSRGI
+6368 
-6379 GSTLL
+6379 
-6384 SKAMDIRLKADIDD
+6384 
-6398 GVEGGEGPSGLEKD
+6398 
-6412 ERLQE
+6412 
-6417 LFREYQRA
+6417 
-6425 YSHDDPDGR
+6425 
-6434 REQLRGEMKRRASEL
+6434 
-6449 VPQIISQA
+6449 
-6457 KMHAD
+6457 
-6462 MLWDALHALPPA
+6462 
-6474 RGTVYRGDW
+6474 
-6483 GAAWPVPGTYSGDRI
+6483 
-6498 TMKTFASAS
+6498 
-6507 RDRHVA
+6507 
-6513 TRFADRYQAS
+6513 
-6523 RPLIRPVLL
+6523 
-6532 ELQLNRYSGRDIGP
+6532 
-6546 FSQAS
+6546 
-6551 VAEKEVVLMPG
+6551 
-6562 ATFRVVERSTTEDS
+6562 
-6576 LTGDRYDVIRAVEE
+6576 
-6590 SPGV
+6590 

>member
-1 MGIQIPPEIAWAVSW
+1 
-16 AAGGDWPKP
+16 
-25 DEDHVRAIGAV
+25 
-36 WKGVSHELDRVAASV
+36 
-51 DPVTARVLGSVK
+51 
-63 GAAASAFGSFASRLR
+63 
-78 QTIPSMAGAAD
+78 
-89 DIGTM
+89 
-94 SVNTAQQ
+94 
-101 VEYAKYMILAQSAWL
+101 
-116 AAEIVALAS
+116 
-125 SFYGSALIPA
+125 
-135 EITAVRINVQLILR
+135 
-149 RAFKAVVSA
+149 
-158 AVTQA
+158 
-163 AMDAAVQGIQFL
+163 MD
-175 KGDRTEWDVQGTAL
+175 
-189 GAAMGA
+189 
-195 MGGAIGMPIS
+195 
-205 LAGSALA
+205 
-212 PKLSQ
+212 
-217 TVVGHA
+217 
-223 VTGAVSGVAVGA
+223 
-235 ATNLAFDAGQD
+235 
-246 LGLAAGA
+246 
-253 GAIGGATGWRH
+253 
-264 RPGGASPT
+264 
-272 GVENVEGVP
+272 
-281 EAPKLSQDVTGEVAT
+281 
-296 SGHTTDGTST
+296 
-306 GHPSAEPAPAEPA
+306 
-319 PAEPAPAEAAPA
+319 
-331 EAAPQTEA
+331 
-339 ASTTG
+339 
-344 TAPAGGTESPQGERQ
+344 
-359 LAETPST
+359 
-366 VSQPTRTEP
+366 
-375 GADAPAPGN
+375 
-384 AQAPDATGVHA
+384 
-395 SETERAQTTQDAR
+395 
-408 AATSTASPATA
+408 
-419 PLPLDGTA
+419 
-427 GTTGGTTP
+427 
-435 SASADTRAR
+435 
-444 SATTTGEGHG
+444 
-454 SSGSQQRD
+454 
-462 ETTTAAPTAGATRP
+462 
-476 ETRAATSPEPASQT
+476 
-490 TTGGIETERGAATTA
+490 
-505 PATATRA
+505 
-512 SDLATNQP
+512 
-520 EQHAAATAPATS
+520 
-532 TTSTPSATVETVGT
+532 
-546 SRVEPASSSTV
+546 
-557 ASQAPPSVP
+557 
-566 HSASEH
+566 
-572 MTGLPGMEP
+572 P
-581 AAKTAEQPASPHLT
+581 AAKTAEQPAAPHLTAEQPASPHLA
-595 DTVVASGTHPV
+595 DTVVASGTHAV

-613 PESPPVTP
+613 PETPSATHTDPVN
-621 AAPAVVV
+621 VV
-628 PPAHQLGKAS
+628 PAAHQLGKAA
-638 GEHPHPG
+638 GEPPPPG
-645 LPGLEAKGMSTQ
+645 LPGLDAKGTSTQ
-657 AAQPERVPTQAV
+657 AVQPERAPAQSV
-669 RALAEPP
+669 RAVAEPP
-676 AGETPVR
+676 VGETQMR

-690 TARPLPTAAAHDPAA
+690 AARPLPMVAAHDPAA
-705 HSPLRTAGGPPR
+705 NNPLRTAGGPPR
-717 SGEPATASHGA
+717 TGEPATASHGA
-728 TTNAAAEP
+728 TTNAASEP
-736 RTSTSTSTPTA
+736 RTNTSAASPPQPTHPQSAAEPTRHAVPRLVSSEPGTGGSAAHAHTS
-747 AAADSNGQPVHAE
+747 ADSNGQPVHGE
-760 SPQGSHHDDRRD
+760 PPQGSHHDDPRD
-772 PPDGGGDPFPP
+772 PPDGGDDPHTPLPP
-783 HPRSDDAIAAHPSSS
+783 HPRSDDATAAHPSSS
-798 RVPEYIPAPDHAQA
+798 RLPEYIPAPEHAQA

-826 LHGAYDGHLTEAAEV
+826 LHGAYDTHLSEAARA
-841 AGERAEVRERL
+841 AGEQAEVRERL
-852 DAAFTPWSSRLPEHS
+852 DAAFTQWSSRLPEHS
-867 PEEFAVAVRRRAEEV
+867 PEEFAVAVRLRAEEV
-882 VTAELAAEPESRERI
+882 VRAELAAEPESRERI

-909 VREAAVRVGMERF
+909 VRQAAVRVGMERF
-922 ERTVDAAS
+922 ERTVDVAS
-930 RQLTSPGD
+930 RQLTAPGD
-938 EFAPQPA
+938 EFGPQPA
-945 LSRELVGRA
+945 LSREMVGRA

-960 VFRDRVEKAVAETY
+960 VFRDRVEKAAAETY
-974 RTPEDVGEALPERTV
+974 RTPDDVGEALPERTV
-989 RGERA
+989 RGEGA
-994 LDGLT
+994 LDELT

-1008 RVGFETAWDSADRAV
+1008 RVGFETALDSADHAV

-1040 LLEQTGAAADAGV
+1040 LLEQTGVAADSGV
-1053 SEDSLRLLRTTLRE
+1053 SQESLRLLRTTLRE

-1084 DFHGSPQGAVAD
+1084 DFHGSPQSAVAD

-1109 RRFAVQ
+1109 REFAVQ

-1130 ESAGVWHEQG
+1130 EAAGVWHEQG
-1140 LSRLDKATAETFGLS
+1140 LPRLDKATAETFGLS

-1169 VARGVDGRL
+1169 MARGVDGRL
-1178 LRTRDAETDTW
+1178 LRTRDAEMDTW
-1189 RETFGELTAADRIH
+1189 GKTFGELTDSDRIH
-1203 DLLTLHSA
+1203 DLITLHSA

-1221 QAHERVAAWREGHIL
+1221 QARERVAAWREDHAL
-1236 SDDAAERVREGHSE
+1236 SGDAAERVREGHTE

-1264 ALHGDGVAD
+1264 ALLGDGVAD
-1273 RLQRWHETRQALDD
+1273 RLQRWRETRQALDD
-1287 DLTAHLAFESE
+1287 DLAAHLAFESE
-1298 VMPALDGAA
+1298 VMPALEGAA
-1307 RGFDTLAADK
+1307 RGFDALAADK
-1317 DPIPFAELS
+1317 DPLPFAELS
-1326 ALKER
+1326 DLKER

-1345 PEHLDA
+1345 PERLDA

-1370 DDPAEHGRAQSLSPL
+1370 DGPAEHGRAQSLSPL
-1385 DDGRAPTDGHP
+1385 DDGRAPTDSHP
-1396 EHAGDAV
+1396 GHAGDAV

-1417 EVPSG
+1417 EEPSG
-1422 RGPDGTDVR
+1422 RGPDGADVR
-1431 PHAVPDPD
+1431 PHAAPDPD
-1439 GGSLPHESDRW
+1439 GGSPPDEADRW
-1450 PVSHAPDG
+1450 PVSHAPEG
-1458 DARSAVFPELPAKY
+1458 DARSEAFPELPAKY
-1472 AESDLEELDR
+1472 AESDLEELDQ

-1548 GSSDGRTENLPDV
+1548 GSSDGRTEILPAV
-1561 GQASQ
+1561 GEASR
-1566 TAPASLPHVAGR
+1566 TPPASLPYVAGR
-1578 AVDPAVIHPTP
+1578 AVDPAAIHPTP
-1589 VWSKPSGADI
+1589 VWSKPSDADI
-1599 YRNSEHA
+1599 YRNSEYA
-1606 PERVFEEGFPP
+1606 PEKVFTEGFPP

-1641 TTMDNYVEQTMK
+1641 TTMNDYVEQTMK

-1724 YQPLTAEE
+1724 YRPLTEE
-1732 SATHRPQPG
+1732 ERVAHRPQPG
-1741 PPEQLAPLAPV
+1741 PPEQSDTLDPV

-1758 ADFAAPDTWT
+1758 ANFAAPDTWA
-1768 HRRDNAPSALLRS
+1768 HRSDNAPSALLRS
-1781 ERFDPAGNP
+1781 ERFDPASNP
-1790 LDPSRF
+1790 LNPSRL
-1796 PGTLAGAQTLIRAEV
+1796 PGTLSGAQTLIRAEV
-1811 RRIQADNGTWV
+1811 RRIQAENGTWV

-1827 ALPVRLDRTVTPHD
+1827 ALPIRLDHTVTPHD

-1846 TRLQEALD
+1846 TRLQESLD

-1873 LRLVPDDHH
+1873 LRLDHDDHH
-1882 PEHILL
+1882 PKHLVL
-1888 SRTPTPTD
+1888 SRTPNPAPID
-1896 QRHWNLPQ
+1896 QRHWYLPQ

-1928 YLKENFLFR
+1928 YLKEDFLFR
-1937 SDKERPAVH
+1937 SDKESPAVR

-1973 DTNTVLH
+1973 DTNSVLH
-1980 DHPLTPPRENDPLQ
+1980 DHPLTPRSENDPLQ
-1994 RNHDPATDPTD
+1994 RNHAPATDPTTD
-2005 VQSELDDLH
+2005 HWPTSGSPDPEESSSGQSQHSVEQLPTEAQSIDIQKDPFGGWRLDDGTPLMVDDRSGLKTFVEKALRADAPTGERTHLQSELDDLH
-2014 RRIAEQAQAK
+2014 RRIAEQAQA
-2024 EPSGQEHDG
+2024 EELSVQEHG
-2033 TDVRSHAVP
+2033 GSDVRSHAVT

-2055 WPTSHS
+2055 WLTSHA
-2061 PEDPSGES
+2061 PEGSARSQPPSGSE
-2069 FRVTEEIA
+2069 R
-2077 FGEGLKQPRGD
+2077 
-2088 QLTKIENFSASV
+2088 QLDEPTVASV
-2100 AAEAVRRTTRDERPL
+2100 PVPFAEGSKTVEGAGKQAIDRLAPVLAEQGLERWRGGHALPEVDVVGYGNGRRRGGPEGESQALATGAQRAQAAAEALREALAERLVAMPL
-2115 RVYVEGGGNGPG
+2115 EDGPQLLARHFMMVERSAG
-2127 KWGSLRRTSSKHD
+2127 
-2140 TGLERAKAVWDVL
+2140 
-2153 RSRLNEEI
+2153 SRLAQ
-2161 DRLWSGD
+2161 GD
-2168 PDILTGTS
+2168 G
-2176 LLQAPR
+2176 AGR
-2182 SRGQGESAAPV
+2182 SE
-2193 SETPVE
+2193 
-2199 SLSPTEARAARR
+2199 
-2211 TVRIWATD
+2211 
-2219 DGPARV
+2219 GPAR
-2225 LRLLAYDGTQ
+2225 T
-2235 LDADRREALVKYVDD
+2235 
-2250 SARRGQDA
+2250 
-2258 RVRLLL
+2258 L
-2264 RRLELQ
+2264 RRRAVVSVDYDPGQVVLAGPGERPEPVPRA
-2270 NLHVLR
+2270 LHLVWLG
-2276 GELDSRYAERVAEIA
+2276 GELS
-2291 LPADVLTPVPKDV
+2291 P
-2304 HFFWIGEEPSAGALN
+2304 
-2319 NLEAWAR
+2319 
-2326 SAGGTWR
+2326 
-2333 QHLWTDATY
+2333 
-2342 DRWSEGARA
+2342 GARA
-2351 RLEPIV
+2351 NVEEWIGR
-2357 TVHRDSLE
+2357 TRDAGWQLNMWADSGSRDANREFFRGIQLGGARIRDVDE
-2365 ALHIADRPQ
+2365 GLFTAADGHSGDRSIPGGDNALALFELAGER
-2374 VLEVYETAV
+2374 
-2383 ANGAYNLASDIAR
+2383 GAHAMASDIAR
-2396 YVILERFGGVYADV
+2396 YALLYREGGVYLDV
-2410 DLHPGTVDLSSMAE
+2410 DLAPGEVQLPTEGLAMSS
-2424 ITMRAEDLPLL
+2424 
-2435 APRVRDMDS
+2435 DS
-2444 VADALAAAGVPA
+2444 VPFFPPA
-2456 PADRMEQ
+2456 IRDQEHFDWILRQ
-2463 VDRAAR
+2463 VDRERQQEGFPVVQRIGGEGLREVIEKQYSSGELGNNLIVAHPASSFLRRVLTNLPNGREPGPDLLLKNLKHEAASVTGPWLIKRQIESVLRETGQWPGNARWGEVFDSGR
-2469 LRWDAGVLGNHLIV
+2469 LRFDQDQRALWDRLGWL
-2483 TPPKSEFITSLLD
+2483 
-2496 TIPKNFAALREHM
+2496 
-2509 AVSSADELQF
+2509 
-2519 LGQLKE
+2519 
-2525 LAPQISGPGMI
+2525 
-2536 EDRIPG
+2536 
-2542 GEKFSPLQRF
+2542 
-2552 AMKAGAE
+2552 
-2559 GVAEFDGSS
+2559 
-2568 YPTFQRNEA
+2568 
-2577 IALFSPRAREAFQGI
+2577 
-2592 RWVTE
+2592 TE
-2597 ESERQLDGPAVEQP
+2597 ESERQETQP
-2611 AAGPSVPMAPLHG
+2611 
-2624 PQAPSDA
+2624 
-2631 PAPTHP
+2631 
-2637 ARQVALPADPSTW
+2637 
-2650 VERRKEAPEGYVGRL
+2650 
-2665 SAERFDPAVDAM
+2665 
-2677 SRHRAPGTLAGA
+2677 
-2689 QTLMRAEVSRI
+2689 
-2700 QAENRTWV
+2700 
-2708 RDHVVTLPVRLAGSG
+2708 
-2723 LSEHDLAGLQT
+2723 
-2734 GIQGALD
+2734 
-2741 EHINAVGYALPRSGD
+2741 
-2756 QFHVELRLV
+2756 
-2765 HDDDHPEHVIVSRSD
+2765 
-2780 TPGRSDQRHWNLG
+2780 
-2793 PPTED
+2793 
-2798 QKYLPMVFHE
+2798 
-2808 VFHYLGLPDEYR
+2808 
-2820 DSAFLFRRNAD
+2820 
-2831 SAAVH
+2831 
-2836 TDGLMAG
+2836 
-2843 TARLAPLSERYL
+2843 
-2855 AAIEDTVDAGVVLHG
+2855 
-2870 YALRELTADRDG
+2870 
-2882 PGAGASSRHDGWLS
+2882 
-2896 AVDWEGERW
+2896 
-2905 DTAPSPRPDGEDA
+2905 
-2918 THSAAPSARAAD
+2918 
-2930 DREIID
+2930 
-2936 RWRTESA
+2936 
-2943 LPRARR
+2943 
-2949 SDALRRIDTAV
+2949 
-2960 DEWANG
+2960 
-2966 GRRVPGDHDTNQRQ
+2966 
-2980 LGAILDA
+2980 
-2987 VEAWNSGK
+2987 
-2995 DGPSDRAA
+2995 
-3003 AVDRLTAHVQSELHQ
+3003 
-3018 LHQRIAERAHQAQ
+3018 
-3031 LRDRYA
+3031 
-3037 RIHPEVSAF
+3037 
-3046 AGRRLPQQVDPANNT
+3046 
-3061 THGIFTGDRTPHGA
+3061 PH
-3075 LSDDALDAADELSRQ
+3075 
-3090 QLAAKRDTAAA
+3090 
-3101 GGVTV
+3101 
-3106 DAGVS
+3106 
-3111 DARVRELMDGARNE
+3111 
-3125 LTGSTLRPELK
+3125 
-3136 SYLDR
+3136 
-3141 ADQAEALDAGSHLG
+3141 
-3155 NLTPVVENVDGT
+3155 
-3167 QVTVHGD
+3167 
-3174 PTDSLREAR
+3174 
-3183 IDNFRKAVTTVQE
+3183 
-3196 AGFHVPDVELHLPKY
+3196 
-3211 GRLLEVH
+3211 
-3218 NDRIVE
+3218 
-3224 ESRGRLQRAEYLAPN
+3224 
-3239 AVIAAPDVVGNPLT
+3239 
-3253 SKLPDG
+3253 
-3259 RYRYLSTELDP
+3259 
-3270 SGVGTMVHELGHF
+3270 
-3283 LHYANARAQYHDLA
+3283 
-3297 FTQFAGR
+3297 
-3304 SGQGGDAVA
+3304 
-3313 HQNLA
+3313 
-3318 FGVSAYA
+3318 
-3325 AGNPRE
+3325 
-3331 FVAEV
+3331 
-3336 FTGLVYGKPFSPE
+3336 
-3349 VMRMYH
+3349 
-3355 GLGGPTPTR
+3355 
-3364 DRAPSVAPPSAE
+3364 SAE
-3376 AGLDRWQTSQS
+3376 AGLDRWPTSQS

-3393 DTDHRL
+3393 DTDLRL

-3415 LPDSASESSES
+3415 LPPSPTDSEGRSSGEWAEEAAPRELVADVRPEDVALSPSPTVRPEDVPSPPSPTEAEGPPSTGTGTELRPHEVPLPDSASES
-3426 TNTSRSDGESI
+3426 THTSRSDGESMHT
-3437 PSADTAPGPVAPP
+3437 ADSAPGPVAPP
-3450 SSERRPPWYVDHGA
+3450 PPEPRHPWYVDHGA
-3464 HGGIEVAGAA
+3464 YGEIDVAGAA
-3474 TWERA
+3474 RWDPER
-3479 RVDTEAAAVARA
+3479 VETEAAAVARA

-3506 AGIERELRELLAAD
+3506 AGIERELRALLAAD
-3520 SGEQWSERLRE
+3520 SGEQWSARLRA
-3531 GRMAEVAGQTVWL
+3531 GHMAEVAGQTVWL

-3555 GSPHSDGAVQHQVYY
+3555 GPQHPEGAVQHQVYY

-3583 RSALNAALTTVLTV
+3583 RSALNAALTTMFTV
-3597 GATGLS
+3597 GAAGLS
-3603 AVAGPVPQVSVGG
+3603 TVAGPGPQLSMGG
-3616 SAKRSHTDGFEAVS
+3616 TTKRSHTDGFEVVS

-3635 TTGSTD
+3635 TTASTD
-3641 FVAQV
+3641 FAAQL

-3659 DVVTPR
+3659 DLVTPR

-3683 EAVAHPMRPVS
+3683 DAVAHPMRPVS

-3704 LTLQAMDTGP
+3704 LTLQAIDTGP

-3732 VAVLMPKFIKEL
+3732 VAVMMPKFIKEL

-3749 VRARSRFWMTTG
+3749 VRTRSRFWMTTG

-3819 GRIGGGIDVLGMSA
+3819 GRISGGIDVLGMSA

-3885 VTHSETHRDVRPV
+3885 FTHSETHRDVRPV

-3926 EALQTGEPGTHP
+3926 EALPPGEPGTHP
-3938 VDVIAPP
+3938 VGVHAIAPQ

-3955 GKLIGLPGS
+3955 GKLIGLPGA
-3964 ERVYGELRRQLDSM
+3964 ERVYGELRRQLDTM
-3978 MGELRRRPA
+3978 MGELGRQPS

-4019 QRLTIGGESF
+4019 QRLKIGGESF

-4051 DGKAVSRAGMQAQ
+4051 DGKAVSREGMQAQ
-4064 RSHGVALSASANASA
+4064 RSHGIGLSASANGSA
-4079 QLKVSDRFKV
+4079 QLKVSDRFKA
-4089 RVGRFQVGG
+4089 RVGKFQVGG

-4111 SRNHRRTQT
+4111 TKNHRRTQT

-4161 DEHTPAHA
+4161 EEH
-4169 ITAHDTPA
+4169 TPA
-4177 RAADPSSPSPDPA
+4177 RAADLSPSPDPA
-4190 PAPAPAGEGYGAVRT
+4190 PAPADEGYGAVRT
-4205 LAAWPAA
+4205 LTDWPAA
-4212 AHIPFEHH
+4212 AHIPFEHY
-4220 SGAVYPVFLHTD
+4220 SGAVFPVFLHTD
-4232 ELLHGAV
+4232 ELLHSAV

-4248 PPGVLR
+4248 LPGALR
-4254 ERWEVPLELRHS
+4254 ERWEFPLELRRN

-4281 PDGWHVQLDPH
+4281 PDGWHVQLAPH

-4304 AYDPVHRGRPDVSI
+4304 AYDPVHHGRPDVSI
-4318 ERALQVRDRTT
+4318 ERALQGRDRTT

-4337 VQLTGQLGVH
+4337 VQLTGQLGVN
-4347 VRHDTQ
+4347 VRHDTN
-4353 EVLASVIASGSAS
+4353 EVLASVTASGSAS
-4366 RQRQHEAQHGA
+4366 RQQQHEAQHGA
-4377 GGVTRAGYTGP
+4377 GGVTRATYAGP
-4388 VHAYR
+4388 VHTYR
-4393 SDVVVEITAIRWKG
+4393 SDVVVEVTAIRWKG
-4407 ATTESA
+4407 GTTESE
-4413 TTYLHVTQGM
+4413 TTYLHITQGM

-4437 TVPEHVQARMDR
+4437 AVPEHVQARMDG
-4449 DDQTPA
+4449 DDKTPA

-4472 LRRYTERTLGV
+4472 LRRYREPTLGV

-4528 FSEEALAAHLPALL
+4528 FSEEALAGNLPALL
-4542 GNGLHAW
+4542 GNGVHAW
-4549 MPITGAFGQTHFV
+4549 MPLTGAFGQTRFV

-4595 EKQVAATDRKVTGE
+4595 EKQVAATDRKITGE

-4618 VTFSG
+4618 IKFSG

-4647 RVKTGEGSQEFT
+4647 RVKTRDGSQEFT
-4659 HPLRYRVEIDGAA
+4659 HPLRYRVEINGVA
-4672 QGPHVVHWLGTRV
+4672 QGPHVVHWIGTRV

-4751 PQVPLID
+4751 PEVPLID
-4758 RRHTLGKGVHWHTG
+4758 HQNTLGKGVHWHTG
-4772 ARPAPGPVE
+4772 ARPVPGPVE
-4781 TELAAHLLPKAVP
+4781 TELAAHLVPKAVP

-4811 QRPADPGLGGAW
+4811 QRPGGLGLSGAW
-4823 QVPGLGLDSKHGMR
+4823 QVPGLGLDSKYGMR

-4852 ELLGHTYRLPLR
+4852 ELLGHTHQLPLR

-4887 DRSYSEAEELPLAVR
+4887 DRSYSEVEDLPLAFR

-4916 SGPGTDGT
+4916 SGPGANGT
-4924 ELRGSGGLS
+4924 ELRGTGGLS

-4954 VASRELRYYGFDVE
+4954 VTSRDLRYYSFDVE

-4977 LAMEVPEGLYG
+4977 LAMEVPGGLYG
-4988 MLPTDVAEGLHAA
+4988 MLPIDVAEGLHTA
-5001 HPDLF
+5001 HPDIF
-5006 HGPAPSAE
+5006 HGPAPTAE

-5043 VRHLTDRL
+5043 VRHLADRL

-5072 AVALARDAAQSLGRP
+5072 AVALVRDAAQSLGRP

-5106 RSGTETPTGSLE
+5106 RSGTETPTGSVE
-5118 LPSGPAQDVD
+5118 LPSGTAQDMD

-5138 VVAQSVPH
+5138 VVTQSVPH

-5151 AAVATPAAET
+5151 AAVATPAAEI

-5193 PEGVQDQAAAGTQPD
+5193 PAPESVQDQEAAGTPPD

-5264 FDDGRRGDPVPAPGN
+5264 FDDGRRGDPVTDPGN

-5296 TDDTRAATS
+5296 TDETRAATA

-5343 KTAAAPATPHQVGE
+5343 KTGAAPVTPHQVGE

-5393 AEPPESAHGES
+5393 AEPPQSAHGES

-5415 AEDGKSPEPSERSRD
+5415 AQDGKSPEPSERSRD

-5459 RQTQADGQSD
+5459 RQTQADGQPN

-5478 DAQRRY
+5478 DAQHRY
-5484 EEVPGL
+5484 EELPGL
-5490 DVSRSHGGPSST
+5490 DASRSHGGPSST
-5502 GVERRLEPADLP
+5502 GVERRLEPADFP
-5514 VSAKQDSS
+5514 VSAKQDGS
-5522 LSGGQPQPSPLPLSG
+5522 LSGGQPQPSHLPLSG
-5537 EAGSGGRREAPSTA
+5537 EAGSGGRREALSTA
-5551 RHRVEGETPTGKRK
+5551 RHRMEGETPTGKRK

-5796 YDESLYHDGPS
+5796 YDESLYHDGAS

-5860 RNRGERSAVSG
+5860 RNRKERSAVSG

-5907 HSHLSTGEI
+5907 HSNLSTGDI

-5935 LYYNSSEPGSM
+5935 LYYNSSGPGSM

-5961 HSLQTMD
+5961 HSVQTMD

-5976 YQAHLG
+5976 YQAHLA

-5989 RGLVDAVAPSRSY
+5989 RGLVNAVAPSRSY

-6020 MRNSQEIMLSQLN
+6020 MRNSQELVLSQLN
-6033 RVARPEDLQMHAP
+6033 RVTRPEDLQMYAP

-6128 VHPTYNLSEVSLVV
+6128 VHPTYNLTEVSLVV
-6142 EQVERRRDLRRGDLQ
+6142 EQVERRRDLRTGDLQ

-6172 GARYRITEGST
+6172 SARYRITEGST

-6208 AFKWLNVKDASET
+6208 AFKWLNVKDASEV

-6272 ALGAGFEISDLRR
+6272 ALGTGFEISDLRR
-6285 INGGMLPHEKVYV
+6285 INGGMLPHEKGYV

-6311 DDISDI
+6311 DDIEDVSDI
-6317 TDIFHPT
+6317 VHST

-6335 LELHQ
+6335 LDWHQ

-6348 SVSVAQ
+6348 SVSAAQ
-6354 LLAISAYTS
+6354 LLAIFAYTS

-6384 SKAMDIRLKADIDD
+6384 SKAMDIRLKADIDE
-6398 GVEGGEGPSGLEKD
+6398 GVNGGEGPSGLEKD

-6462 MLWDALHALPPA
+6462 MLWEALHALPPA

-6576 LTGDRYDVIRAVEE
+6576 LTGDKYDVIRAVEE

>member
-36 WKGVSHELDRVAASV
+36 WHGVSQELDRVAAAV

-63 GAAASAFGSFASRLR
+63 GAAATAFGSFASRLR
-78 QTIPSMAGAAD
+78 QTIPSMAGAAG

-94 SVNTAQQ
+94 SVNTALQ

-212 PKLSQ
+212 PKLSH

-264 RPGGASPT
+264 RPGGASPN

-296 SGHTTDGTST
+296 SGHTTDGGST
-306 GHPSAEPAPAEPA
+306 GHPSDEPAPAEPA
-319 PAEPAPAEAAPA
+319 PT

-384 AQAPDATGVHA
+384 AQAPDATGTHA

-408 AATSTASPATA
+408 AATSTASPAAA

-427 GTTGGTTP
+427 GTTGRATP

-454 SSGSQQRD
+454 SSGFQQRD

-512 SDLATNQP
+512 PGPATAQP

-532 TTSTPSATVETVGT
+532 TTSTPSATVET
-546 SRVEPASSSTV
+546 SRAEPASSSTV

-566 HSASEH
+566 HSVPEH

-613 PESPPVTP
+613 PETPP
-621 AAPAVVV
+621 AAHADPAVVV
-628 PPAHQLGKAS
+628 PPAHQLGRAS
-638 GEHPHPG
+638 GEPPHPG

-669 RALAEPP
+669 RAVAEPP
-676 AGETPVR
+676 VGETPVR

-690 TARPLPTAAAHDPAA
+690 TARPLPTVAAHDPAA

-717 SGEPATASHGA
+717 TGEPTTASHGA
-728 TTNAAAEP
+728 VTSGAAEP
-736 RTSTSTSTPTA
+736 RTSTATPTA

-783 HPRSDDAIAAHPSSS
+783 HPRSDDAIAPHPSSS
-798 RVPEYIPAPDHAQA
+798 RVPEYVPAPDHAQA

-821 QAQRE
+821 QSQRE
-826 LHGAYDGHLTEAAEV
+826 LHGAYDGHLTEAAKV
-841 AGERAEVRERL
+841 AGERAEVRGRL
-852 DAAFTPWSSRLPEHS
+852 DAAFTQWSSRLPEHS
-867 PEEFAVAVRRRAEEV
+867 PEELAVAVRSRAEEV

-930 RQLTSPGD
+930 RQLTAPGD
-938 EFAPQPA
+938 EFAPHPA

-994 LDGLT
+994 LDDLT

-1130 ESAGVWHEQG
+1130 ETAGVWHEQG
-1140 LSRLDKATAETFGLS
+1140 LSRLDKATAEMFGLS

-1169 VARGVDGRL
+1169 MARGVDGRL

-1221 QAHERVAAWREGHIL
+1221 QAHERVATWREGHVL

-1264 ALHGDGVAD
+1264 ALHGEGVAD
-1273 RLQRWHETRQALDD
+1273 RLQRWRETRQALDD
-1287 DLTAHLAFESE
+1287 DLAAHLAFESE
-1298 VMPALDGAA
+1298 VMPALEGAA
-1307 RGFDTLAADK
+1307 RGFDALAADK

-1326 ALKER
+1326 DLKEH

-1345 PEHLDA
+1345 PERLDA

-1370 DDPAEHGRAQSLSPL
+1370 EGPVEHGRAQSLSPL
-1385 DDGRAPTDGHP
+1385 DDGSP
-1396 EHAGDAV
+1396 
-1403 SSGGVVVPREHRPA
+1403 
-1417 EVPSG
+1417 
-1422 RGPDGTDVR
+1422 
-1431 PHAVPDPD
+1431 
-1439 GGSLPHESDRW
+1439 PHEADRW

-1519 GDVEGNLH
+1519 GDLEGNLH
-1527 GGDGGI
+1527 GGNGGI

-1548 GSSDGRTENLPDV
+1548 GSSDGRTENLPAV

-1566 TAPASLPHVAGR
+1566 TAPASLPYVAGR

-1663 IYAIDPLGGI
+1663 VYAIDPLGGI

-1752 TPGGRV
+1752 TPGGKV

-1768 HRRDNAPSALLRS
+1768 HRSDNAPSALLHS
-1781 ERFDPAGNP
+1781 ERFDPASNP
-1790 LDPSRF
+1790 LDRSRF

-1846 TRLQEALD
+1846 TRLQESLD

-1888 SRTPTPTD
+1888 SRTPHPAPTD
-1896 QRHWNLPQ
+1896 QRHWYLPQ

-1909 APLSKFTHEV
+1909 APLPKITHEV

-1967 VIENTV
+1967 VIESTV
-1973 DTNTVLH
+1973 DANAVLR
-1980 DHPLTPPRENDPLQ
+1980 DHPLTPRSENDPVHV
-1994 RNHDPATDPTD
+1994 NHNPATDSPTGRWSMARSPGPEEGSSGRAQHSVEQLPID
-2005 VQSELDDLH
+2005 AEAVGEGPHAQDEVH
-2014 RRIAEQAQAK
+2014 TAGPAVARRLTGPLRERIGESAVPDEVIAEVEAYDRLKDSQLTEQRRRLENIDSRLPDTAGDFRETVRGELAHVRGALDFLRWSSGTPEGPYELMTRQGLLWSQESFAMNTAAVGKTGKGYFDELSAMHLQSLRAETGAISGDDAEWYSAMRQPLEQELNGFMLRHYTRSDRVPALLADGLLKSKSKIEADSGGAHNTDPFDDHVMANTGFVFFFIEAPDNQFRATRFGDARITVDLVKSGLLASGWVMLSDFSAREFPTLMAK
-2024 EPSGQEHDG
+2024 RTGDPDVASFTGSKIKFLLDRSDSTRKPSWEQLRIFKRGAGMGAASLPDVSSLQLTKERRQQLSHIRMQLVDEAHGRQVYSNGRQRVERPEPLHHNVLVGPDIVPGLVERTLAEVARISEVDPQIGRALREKNARQLARFLLKDVVRPQVMVPNSVPVTRENIEHKPEEHATREPQPGPPEQPATPAPAGDAVSSSSGVLPREHRPAEEPSGQERGG
-2033 TDVRSHAVP
+2033 TDLRPHAAP

-2055 WPTSHS
+2055 WPTSHA
-2061 PEDPSGES
+2061 PEGAARSESTSGES
-2069 FRVTEEIA
+2069 FRAIGEIS
-2077 FGEGLKQPRGD
+2077 FGQGSKRPGED
-2088 QLTKIENFSASV
+2088 QLAKIKDFADSV
-2100 AAEAVRRTTRDERPL
+2100 AAEAVRRVTHDEKPL
-2115 RVYVEGGGNGPG
+2115 RVYVEGGGNGSKFQSIRGTSG
-2127 KWGSLRRTSSKHD
+2127 KAD
-2140 TGLERAKAVWDVL
+2140 AGLERARAVWDEL

-2161 DRLWSGD
+2161 SRLWSGD

-2182 SRGQGESAAPV
+2182 SRGQGESAAPFP
-2193 SETPVE
+2193 ETPVE
-2199 SLSPTEARAARR
+2199 SLTPAEARAARR
-2211 TVRIWATD
+2211 TVRIWAAD

-2225 LRLLAYDGTQ
+2225 LRLLAHDGTQ
-2235 LDADRREALVKYVDD
+2235 LDVDRRQALLDYVDE
-2250 SARRGQDA
+2250 SARRGEEA

-2264 RRLELQ
+2264 RRLKLQ

-2276 GELDSRYAERVAEIA
+2276 DELDSRWAERVAEIA
-2291 LPADVLTPVPKDV
+2291 LPADALTPVPKDV

-2319 NLEAWAR
+2319 NLAAWAR
-2326 SAGGTWR
+2326 SAGDKWK

-2342 DRWSEGARA
+2342 EGWSGQARA
-2351 RLEPIV
+2351 RLEQIV

-2365 ALHIADRPQ
+2365 ALRIADRPQ

-2383 ANGAYNLASDIAR
+2383 ENEAYNLASDIAR
-2396 YVILERFGGVYADV
+2396 YLILERIGGVYADV
-2410 DLHPGTVDLSSMAE
+2410 DLHPGTVDLSSMPE

-2444 VADALAAAGVPA
+2444 VANALAAPGVDA
-2456 PADRMEQ
+2456 PAGRMEQ
-2463 VDRAAR
+2463 VDLAAR
-2469 LRWDAGVLGNHLIV
+2469 LRWEAGVLGNHLIV
-2483 TPPKSEFITSLLD
+2483 APPGSEFITSLLD
-2496 TIPKNFAALREHM
+2496 VIPKNFAALREHM
-2509 AVSSADELQF
+2509 AAAFADASKLPEEL
-2519 LGQLKE
+2519 KN
-2525 LAPQISGPGMI
+2525 LAPQISGPAMI
-2536 EDRIPG
+2536 QDRIPG
-2542 GEKFSPLQRF
+2542 SEGFPPLQRF

-2577 IALFSPRAREAFQGI
+2577 IALFSPRALEAFRGI
-2592 RWVTE
+2592 RWVTA
-2597 ESERQLDGPAVEQP
+2597 ESERQLDGPAVQEP
-2611 AAGPSVPMAPLHG
+2611 AAEPSISMAPLHL
-2624 PQAPSDA
+2624 PEAPSDA

-2637 ARQVALPADPSTW
+2637 ARRVPRPADPSTW
-2650 VERRKEAPEGYVGRL
+2650 VERRKEAPVGHVGRL
-2665 SAERFDPAVDAM
+2665 HAERFDPAVDAM

-2700 QAENRTWV
+2700 QAENGTWV
-2708 RDHVVTLPVRLAGSG
+2708 RDHTVTLPVRLVGTG

-2756 QFHVELRLV
+2756 QFHVGLRLV

-2798 QKYLPMVFHE
+2798 QKYLPVVFHE
-2808 VFHYLGLPDEYR
+2808 VLHYLGLPDEYR
-2820 DSAFLFRRNAD
+2820 DLAILFRRNAD

-2836 TDGLMAG
+2836 TDGLMAD
-2843 TARLAPLSERYL
+2843 TARLAPLPERYL

-2870 YALRELTADRDG
+2870 YALRDLTADRDG

-2896 AVDWEGERW
+2896 AVDREGERW
-2905 DTAPSPRPDGEDA
+2905 DTAPSPRPDGADT

-2930 DREIID
+2930 DSEIID
-2936 RWRTESA
+2936 SWRAESA

-2949 SDALRRIDTAV
+2949 SEALRRIDTAV

-2966 GRRVPGDHDTNQRQ
+2966 GRRLRGDHETNQRQ
-2980 LGAILDA
+2980 LGAVVDA
-2987 VEAWNSGK
+2987 VEAWRLGK
-2995 DGPSDRAA
+2995 TGPSGRIE
-3003 AVDRLTAHVQSELHQ
+3003 AVDRLTAHVQSELRD

-3031 LRDRYA
+3031 LRDQYA
-3037 RIHPEVSAF
+3037 RIHPEVSDF
-3046 AGRRLPQQVDPANNT
+3046 AGRRLPGRVDPVNNT
-3061 THGIFTGDRTPHGA
+3061 AHNIFTGDRTAHGA
-3075 LSDDALDAADELSRQ
+3075 LSDDALDAADDYSRR
-3090 QLAAKRDTAAA
+3090 QLAAKQDRAAA

-3111 DARVRELMDGARNE
+3111 DARVRELMDGARND
-3125 LTGSTLRPELK
+3125 LTGSMVYPELN
-3136 SYLDR
+3136 SYLDH
-3141 ADQAEALDAGSHLG
+3141 AHQAEALDTGSHLG
-3155 NLTPVVENVDGT
+3155 NLTPVVEDVHGT
-3167 QVTVHGD
+3167 RVTVHGD
-3174 PTDSLREAR
+3174 PTDSLRDAR
-3183 IDNFRKAVTTVQE
+3183 VDNFRKAVTTVQE

-3218 NDRIVE
+3218 HDLITER
-3224 ESRGRLQRAEYLAPN
+3224 SGGRLQRAEYLAPN
-3239 AVIAAPDVVGNPLT
+3239 VVIASPDVVGNPLT
-3253 SKLPDG
+3253 GKLADG

-3313 HQNLA
+3313 HENLA

-3364 DRAPSVAPPSAE
+3364 DRARSVAPPSAE

-3415 LPDSASESSES
+3415 PPDSASGS
-3426 TNTSRSDGESI
+3426 THTSRPDGEPI
-3437 PSADTAPGPVAPP
+3437 HPADAAPGPDTPP
-3450 SSERRPPWYVDHGA
+3450 SPEPRPPWYVDHGA

-3479 RVDTEAAAVARA
+3479 RVETEAAAVARA

-3544 RPALREVTPAE
+3544 RPVLREVTPAE
-3555 GSPHSDGAVQHQVYY
+3555 GAPHPDGAVQHQVYY

-3616 SAKRSHTDGFEAVS
+3616 STKRSHTDGFEVVS

-3641 FVAQV
+3641 FAAQV
-3646 HVEVSVDGEVAPH
+3646 HVEVSMDGEVAPH

-3683 EAVAHPMRPVS
+3683 DAVAHPMRPVS

-3774 RRFTGRFTASTVW
+3774 RRFTGRFTASTLW

-3819 GRIGGGIDVLGMSA
+3819 GRLGGGIDVLGMSA

-3885 VTHSETHRDVRPV
+3885 VTHSETHRDVAPV
-3898 QATVATEILVPLRAA
+3898 RATVATEILVPLRAA

-3926 EALQTGEPGTHP
+3926 EALQPGEPGTHP

-4098 SWNRA
+4098 SWNSA
-4103 TSNTLSAE
+4103 TGNTLSAE

-4135 SVHHPKA
+4135 SVHHPTA

-4161 DEHTPAHA
+4161 DEHTPARA

-4177 RAADPSSPSPDPA
+4177 RAADPSSPS

-4232 ELLHGAV
+4232 ELLHAAV

-4248 PPGVLR
+4248 LPGALR

-4304 AYDPVHRGRPDVSI
+4304 AYDPVHHGRPDVSI

-4329 DSSRSGYG
+4329 ESSRSGYG
-4337 VQLTGQLGVH
+4337 WHLTGQLGVH

-4377 GGVTRAGYTGP
+4377 GGVTRAGYAGP

-4393 SDVVVEITAIRWKG
+4393 SDVVVEVTAIRWKG

-4437 TVPEHVQARMDR
+4437 TVPEHVQAGMDG

-4542 GNGLHAW
+4542 GNGLQAW

-4623 GGEAG
+4623 GDEAG

-4647 RVKTGEGSQEFT
+4647 RVKASEGSQEFT

-4751 PQVPLID
+4751 PEVPLID

-4811 QRPADPGLGGAW
+4811 QRPADPGLGDAW
-4823 QVPGLGLDSKHGMR
+4823 QVPGLGPDSKHGMR

-4933 YGRAHGTSEEDET
+4933 YGRVHGTSEEDET

-4954 VASRELRYYGFDVE
+4954 VTSRELRYYGFDVE

-5043 VRHLTDRL
+5043 VRHLADRL

-5056 GEGSS
+5056 VEGSS
-5061 PLRLRAGDTSH
+5061 PLRLRAGDTAH
-5072 AVALARDAAQSLGRP
+5072 PVDLARAAAESLGRP

-5095 IEERI
+5095 IEQRI

-5106 RSGTETPTGSLE
+5106 RSAAATPAGSVGP
-5118 LPSGPAQDVD
+5118 PSGTAQDTD
-5128 SARSEDAPAP
+5128 PARSEAGAPAP
-5138 VVAQSVPH
+5138 VV
-5146 TDAEE
+5146 
-5151 AAVATPAAET
+5151 
-5161 NSPQEQP
+5161 
-5168 GSAESPSAAPQPAR
+5168 
-5182 TESGAEAPAPA
+5182 TEVSA
-5193 PEGVQDQAAAGTQPD
+5193 PEADP
-5208 LRPTVQ
+5208 PP
-5214 LDGGRFVISD
+5214 
-5224 LNDRRVTNGIN
+5224 
-5235 RLNRLLDLGAP
+5235 LGA
-5246 EPIVNNERRILQE
+5246 
-5259 AVDAL
+5259 
-5264 FDDGRRGDPVPAPGN
+5264 
-5279 RPLKSLSDAPQ
+5279 
-5290 SQPAQS
+5290 
-5296 TDDTRAATS
+5296 
-5305 AEPEQHGETPPAT
+5305 
-5318 AASHPVTTRS
+5318 
-5328 ASEHTTGLPGMDPAV
+5328 LP
-5343 KTAAAPATPHQVGE
+5343 
-5357 VAQLPTHP
+5357 
-5365 ELPGLDAKGETTRAP
+5365 
-5380 ASPPVPTEPVRTM
+5380 S
-5393 AEPPESAHGES
+5393 
-5404 MARAHG
+5404 
-5410 DDRRT
+5410 
-5415 AEDGKSPEPSERSRD
+5415 
-5430 VIVDGIDRSAVNDSA
+5430 
-5445 APDDRLA
+5445 
-5452 EPRPGEP
+5452 
-5459 RQTQADGQSD
+5459 
-5469 TVVLAAHRG
+5469 
-5478 DAQRRY
+5478 
-5484 EEVPGL
+5484 
-5490 DVSRSHGGPSST
+5490 
-5502 GVERRLEPADLP
+5502 
-5514 VSAKQDSS
+5514 
-5522 LSGGQPQPSPLPLSG
+5522 
-5537 EAGSGGRREAPSTA
+5537 
-5551 RHRVEGETPTGKRK
+5551 
-5565 REEDHL
+5565 
-5571 DQVERRDGG
+5571 
-5580 TLEDRGETNRRDV
+5580 
-5593 TRPRLAGRDAP
+5593 
-5604 ADLLDRSLVPPRP
+5604 
-5617 EQERALAEF
+5617 
-5626 LARSGLGGHDGS
+5626 
-5638 RVTEELLRLINPAG
+5638 
-5652 GGPNC
+5652 
-5657 LEANLALWDVMDGA
+5657 
-5671 PRVAGARPDAQP
+5671 
-5683 ERLAVWAFS
+5683 
-5692 KSQGPA
+5692 
-5698 WFYGR
+5698 
-5703 GAVGVDRVVELLRQG
+5703 
-5718 GPGARALLLTARE
+5718 
-5731 GSVGHAVTLVHEG
+5731 
-5744 EGSVSV
+5744 
-5750 IDPQRHSVRPF
+5750 
-5761 ESTAHLVLGEHGTA
+5761 
-5775 EDTVWA
+5775 
-5781 HVRTAD
+5781 
-5787 GEMLRGPGT
+5787 
-5796 YDESLYHDGPS
+5796 
-5807 GSPER
+5807 
-5812 SFGVLPGAEGHNL
+5812 
-5825 PRSLFASRTVL
+5825 
-5836 AQPLWHRAATEFEER
+5836 
-5851 LAAHANMLI
+5851 
-5860 RNRGERSAVSG
+5860 
-5871 ALLKL
+5871 
-5876 RTVLHQHFPTS
+5876 
-5887 RDMVLNSFVRDDVT
+5887 
-5901 SAGQIK
+5901 
-5907 HSHLSTGEI
+5907 
-5916 EEMLRL
+5916 
-5922 GNPREQYTALYNA
+5922 
-5935 LYYNSSEPGSM
+5935 
-5946 TFQRVLMDLF
+5946 
-5956 ERQDW
+5956 
-5961 HSLQTMD
+5961 
-5968 LDEAALRA
+5968 
-5976 YQAHLG
+5976 
-5982 SGFRTAM
+5982 
-5989 RGLVDAVAPSRSY
+5989 
-6002 LFDNDPFMLGN
+6002 
-6013 LVTQTST
+6013 
-6020 MRNSQEIMLSQLN
+6020 
-6033 RVARPEDLQMHAP
+6033 
-6046 ARVTPAHLERS
+6046 
-6057 FVELSS
+6057 
-6063 RELAFLREKEELLQT
+6063 
-6078 VGVDVVDVPLDTV
+6078 
-6091 PRLPNGLPD
+6091 
-6100 VDELRRLRPGV
+6100 
-6111 VDVKF
+6111 
-6116 TAEPSKTSVLNI
+6116 
-6128 VHPTYNLSEVSLVV
+6128 
-6142 EQVERRRDLRRGDLQ
+6142 
-6157 PGMAGPEFPVGSIEG
+6157 
-6172 GARYRITEGST
+6172 
-6183 WLRDMRERGF
+6183 
-6193 PVLSGLSGTTTRMVS
+6193 
-6208 AFKWLNVKDASET
+6208 
-6221 EFLLGLLGWMG
+6221 
-6232 SSRDHSVYEILR
+6232 
-6244 GAQIAGFAGVDWKNI
+6244 
-6259 DFSDAPSMYRSLT
+6259 
-6272 ALGAGFEISDLRR
+6272 
-6285 INGGMLPHEKVYV
+6285 
-6298 ELAERREFTVFDE
+6298 
-6311 DDISDI
+6311 
-6317 TDIFHPT
+6317 
-6324 QYVASDDMERW
+6324 
-6335 LELHQ
+6335 
-6340 TSLGELRE
+6340 
-6348 SVSVAQ
+6348 
-6354 LLAISAYTS
+6354 
-6363 DDHRV
+6363 
-6368 INMVLEWSRGI
+6368 
-6379 GSTLL
+6379 
-6384 SKAMDIRLKADIDD
+6384 
-6398 GVEGGEGPSGLEKD
+6398 
-6412 ERLQE
+6412 
-6417 LFREYQRA
+6417 
-6425 YSHDDPDGR
+6425 
-6434 REQLRGEMKRRASEL
+6434 
-6449 VPQIISQA
+6449 
-6457 KMHAD
+6457 
-6462 MLWDALHALPPA
+6462 
-6474 RGTVYRGDW
+6474 
-6483 GAAWPVPGTYSGDRI
+6483 
-6498 TMKTFASAS
+6498 
-6507 RDRHVA
+6507 
-6513 TRFADRYQAS
+6513 
-6523 RPLIRPVLL
+6523 
-6532 ELQLNRYSGRDIGP
+6532 
-6546 FSQAS
+6546 
-6551 VAEKEVVLMPG
+6551 
-6562 ATFRVVERSTTEDS
+6562 
-6576 LTGDRYDVIRAVEE
+6576 
-6590 SPGV
+6590 

>member
-36 WKGVSHELDRVAASV
+36 WKGVSHELDRVAAAV

-212 PKLSQ
+212 PKLSH

-264 RPGGASPT
+264 RPGGTSPT
-272 GVENVEGVP
+272 GVENVEGAP
-281 EAPKLSQDVTGEVAT
+281 EVPKLSQDVTGEVAT
-296 SGHTTDGTST
+296 SGHTTDGASI
-306 GHPSAEPAPAEPA
+306 GHPSAEPAPTEPA
-319 PAEPAPAEAAPA
+319 PAESAPAESAPA

-344 TAPAGGTESPQGERQ
+344 TAPAGGTEAPQGERQ
-359 LAETPST
+359 LTETPST
-366 VSQPTRTEP
+366 VSQPTRTET
-375 GADAPAPGN
+375 GADAPVPGN
-384 AQAPDATGVHA
+384 AQAPDATGTHA
-395 SETERAQTTQDAR
+395 SETERARTTQDAR

-419 PLPLDGTA
+419 PLPLDGAA
-427 GTTGGTTP
+427 GTTGRTTP
-435 SASADTRAR
+435 TASADTRAR

-512 SDLATNQP
+512 SGPATDQP

-532 TTSTPSATVETVGT
+532 TTSTPSATVET
-546 SRVEPASSSTV
+546 SRAEPASSSTV

-566 HSASEH
+566 HSAPEH
-572 MTGLPGMEP
+572 TTGLPGMEP
-581 AAKTAEQPASPHLT
+581 AAKTAEQPASPPLT

-606 EHGPSTA
+606 EHGSSTA
-613 PESPPVTP
+613 PETPP
-621 AAPAVVV
+621 AAHADPAVVV
-628 PPAHQLGKAS
+628 PPAHPLGKAS
-638 GEHPHPG
+638 GEPPHPG

-669 RALAEPP
+669 RAVAEPP

-690 TARPLPTAAAHDPAA
+690 TARPLPTVAAHDPAA

-717 SGEPATASHGA
+717 TGEPATASHGA
-728 TTNAAAEP
+728 TTSAAAEP
-736 RTSTSTSTPTA
+736 RTSTATPT

-783 HPRSDDAIAAHPSSS
+783 HPRSDDATAPHPSSP
-798 RVPEYIPAPDHAQA
+798 RVPEYVPAPDHAQA

-826 LHGAYDGHLTEAAEV
+826 LHGTYDGHLTEAAKV

-852 DAAFTPWSSRLPEHS
+852 DAAFTQWSSRLPEHS

-897 LGDLHGRLELAA
+897 LDDLHGRLELAA
-909 VREAAVRVGMERF
+909 VREAAVRVGMARF
-922 ERTVDAAS
+922 ERTVDVAS
-930 RQLTSPGD
+930 RQLAPPGD

-999 AALPRDLDL
+999 VALPRDLDL

-1028 TWRNGLDAAGER
+1028 TWRNGLEAAGER

-1130 ESAGVWHEQG
+1130 ETAGVWHEQG

-1169 VARGVDGRL
+1169 MARGVDGRL
-1178 LRTRDAETDTW
+1178 LRTRDAEMDTW

-1221 QAHERVAAWREGHIL
+1221 QARERVAAWREDHAL
-1236 SDDAAERVREGHSE
+1236 SGDAAERVREGHTE

-1264 ALHGDGVAD
+1264 ALRGDGVAD
-1273 RLQRWHETRQALDD
+1273 RLQRWRETRQALDD
-1287 DLTAHLAFESE
+1287 DLAAHLAFESE
-1298 VMPALDGAA
+1298 VMPALEGAA
-1307 RGFDTLAADK
+1307 RGFDALAADR

-1326 ALKER
+1326 DLKER
-1331 YGEEWFTQYREHWG
+1331 YGEEWFTRYREHWG
-1345 PEHLDA
+1345 PERLDA

-1359 THENTFRVADG
+1359 AHENTFRVADG

-1385 DDGRAPTDGHP
+1385 DDG
-1396 EHAGDAV
+1396 
-1403 SSGGVVVPREHRPA
+1403 
-1417 EVPSG
+1417 
-1422 RGPDGTDVR
+1422 
-1431 PHAVPDPD
+1431 
-1439 GGSLPHESDRW
+1439 SLPHEADRW
-1450 PVSHAPDG
+1450 PVSHAPEG
-1458 DARSAVFPELPAKY
+1458 DARSEVFPELPAKY
-1472 AESDLEELDR
+1472 AESELEELDQ

-1548 GSSDGRTENLPDV
+1548 GSSDGRTEILPAV
-1561 GQASQ
+1561 GEASQ
-1566 TAPASLPHVAGR
+1566 NPPASLPYVAGR
-1578 AVDPAVIHPTP
+1578 AVDPAAIHPTP
-1589 VWSKPSGADI
+1589 VWSKPSDADI
-1599 YRNSEHA
+1599 YRNSEYA
-1606 PERVFEEGFPP
+1606 PEKVFAEGFPP

-1641 TTMDNYVEQTMK
+1641 TTMNDYVEQTMK
-1653 QTGRVTKYRH
+1653 QTGRATKYRH

-1704 AQELSTVDGT
+1704 AQELSTIDGT

-1724 YQPLTAEE
+1724 YRPLTEE
-1732 SATHRPQPG
+1732 ERAAHRPQPG
-1741 PPEQLAPLAPV
+1741 PPEQPDTLDPV

-1758 ADFAAPDTWT
+1758 ANFAAPDTWT
-1768 HRRDNAPSALLRS
+1768 HRSDNAPSALLHS

-1796 PGTLAGAQTLIRAEV
+1796 PGTLSGAQTLIRAQV
-1811 RRIQADNGTWV
+1811 RRIQAENGTWV

-1873 LRLVPDDHH
+1873 LHLVHDDHH
-1882 PEHILL
+1882 PEHLVL
-1888 SRTPTPTD
+1888 SRTPGPAPTD
-1896 QRHWNLPQ
+1896 QRHWYLPQ
-1904 DSNDT
+1904 DSNDP

-1967 VIENTV
+1967 LIENTV
-1973 DTNTVLH
+1973 DTNSVLH
-1980 DHPLTPPRENDPLQ
+1980 DHPLTPRSENDPARVNHNPAPDSPTGRWSTARSPESEESSPDQSQHSVEQFPTEAPAIGIRKDPFGGWRLDEGTPLTVDDRSGLKTFVEKALRADAPTGERLQ
-1994 RNHDPATDPTD
+1994 ARILLGRLEQLSLGKHPTDPITERISQEQRTVLGDVHREVREYYESVLASASPVSDAVLVPKRVHFVWFGKPMSPHGMANVLRWADHIFRANEKLPPGRQWELNLWTD
-2005 VQSELDDLH
+2005 PKFNAKGSKNAWKTATERLRKAGVTVHTDTAEKVAGAARRVQERYRQLDPDGSQGLAGLPDLGRIYRAGLKQGAFNLGSDIARYAVLAEQGGAYADVDLGPGHVSWETMPEIRMRQDEVPLLSPGLRDGSSLMTELRALGRRAQTGSSDSGGPVTPEDLLAAAESRYKKGHLGNHFIVAPPNSDFINLLNEKIPQKFQEISASSSKNGPDLTREAAAISGPGLIHFVRQNQSGSALGEYVGDVLGLWRTESAADWQAPPGLRSRDLVALFDPQLLRTWAGLEWVTQESSYQLDPLRQPGSADAPMAAPSGALPIGDRGVGDSQIIDSWRAESALPRVRRSDALRRIDTAVEEWTNGGRWRPGDHDTNQRQLGAVLDAVKAWQLGKNGSSGRIEAVDRLTAHVQSELHALQQ
-2014 RRIAEQAQAK
+2014 RIAEQAQAE
-2024 EPSGQEHDG
+2024 EPSGQEHGG
-2033 TDVRSHAVP
+2033 TDVRPHAVLP
-2042 DSDGGSTP
+2042 DSEGGAPS
-2050 HDADR
+2050 HEADR
-2055 WPTSHS
+2055 WPTSPA
-2061 PEDPSGES
+2061 PEGAARSAPTSGES
-2069 FRVTEEIA
+2069 FRAIGEISFGQGSKRPGEE
-2077 FGEGLKQPRGD
+2077 
-2088 QLTKIENFSASV
+2088 QLAKIKDFSDSV
-2100 AAEAVRRTTRDERPL
+2100 AAEAVRRVTHDEKPL
-2115 RVYVEGGGNGPG
+2115 RVYVEGGGNGSKFQSIRG
-2127 KWGSLRRTSSKHD
+2127 TSGNAD
-2140 TGLERAKAVWDVL
+2140 AGLERARAVWDEL

-2161 DRLWSGD
+2161 SRLWSGD

-2182 SRGQGESAAPV
+2182 SRGQGASAAPFP
-2193 SETPVE
+2193 ETPVE
-2199 SLSPTEARAARR
+2199 SLTPAEARAARR
-2211 TVRIWATD
+2211 TVRIWAAD

-2225 LRLLAYDGTQ
+2225 LRLLAHDGTQ
-2235 LDADRREALVKYVDD
+2235 LDVDRRQALLDYVDE
-2250 SARRGQDA
+2250 SARRGEEA

-2264 RRLELQ
+2264 RRLKLQ

-2276 GELDSRYAERVAEIA
+2276 DELDSRYAERVAEFA
-2291 LPADVLTPVPKDV
+2291 LPADALTPVPKDV

-2319 NLEAWAR
+2319 NLAAWAR
-2326 SAGGTWR
+2326 SAGDKWK

-2342 DRWSEGARA
+2342 EGWSGQARA
-2351 RLEPIV
+2351 RLEQIV

-2365 ALHIADRPQ
+2365 ALRIADRPQ

-2383 ANGAYNLASDIAR
+2383 ENEAYNLASDIAR
-2396 YVILERFGGVYADV
+2396 YLILERMGGVYADV
-2410 DLHPGTVDLSSMAE
+2410 DLHPGTVDLSSIPE

-2444 VADALAAAGVPA
+2444 VANALAAPGVEA
-2456 PADRMEQ
+2456 PVGRMEQ
-2463 VDRAAR
+2463 VDLAAR
-2469 LRWDAGVLGNHLIV
+2469 LRWEAGVLGNHLIV
-2483 TPPKSEFITSLLD
+2483 APPGSEFITSLLD
-2496 TIPKNFAALREHM
+2496 VIPKNFAALREHM
-2509 AVSSADELQF
+2509 AAAFADASKLPEEL
-2519 LGQLKE
+2519 KN
-2525 LAPQISGPGMI
+2525 LAPQISGPAMI
-2536 EDRIPG
+2536 QDRIPG
-2542 GEKFSPLQRF
+2542 SEGFPPLQRF

-2568 YPTFQRNEA
+2568 YPTLQRNEA
-2577 IALFSPRAREAFQGI
+2577 IALFSPRALEAFRGI
-2592 RWVTE
+2592 RWVTA
-2597 ESERQLDGPAVEQP
+2597 ESERQLDGPAVQEP
-2611 AAGPSVPMAPLHG
+2611 AAEPSVSMAPLHL
-2624 PQAPSDA
+2624 PEAPSDA

-2637 ARQVALPADPSTW
+2637 TRRVPRPADPSTW
-2650 VERRKEAPEGYVGRL
+2650 VERRKEAPVGHVGRL
-2665 SAERFDPAVDAM
+2665 HAERFAPAVDAM

-2700 QAENRTWV
+2700 QAENGTWV
-2708 RDHVVTLPVRLAGSG
+2708 RDHTVMLPVRLAGTS

-2756 QFHVELRLV
+2756 QFHVGLRLV

-2780 TPGRSDQRHWNLG
+2780 KPGRSDQRHWNLG

-2798 QKYLPMVFHE
+2798 QKYLPVVFHE
-2808 VFHYLGLPDEYR
+2808 VLHYLGLPDEYR
-2820 DSAFLFRRNAD
+2820 DLAFLFRRNAD

-2836 TDGLMAG
+2836 TDGLMAD
-2843 TARLAPLSERYL
+2843 TARLAPLPERYL

-2870 YALRELTADRDG
+2870 YALRDLTADRDG
-2882 PGAGASSRHDGWLS
+2882 PGAGASSHHDGWLS
-2896 AVDWEGERW
+2896 AVDREGERW
-2905 DTAPSPRPDGEDA
+2905 DTAPSPRPDGADT
-2918 THSAAPSARAAD
+2918 THAAASSAQAAD
-2930 DREIID
+2930 D
-2936 RWRTESA
+2936 
-2943 LPRARR
+2943 
-2949 SDALRRIDTAV
+2949 
-2960 DEWANG
+2960 
-2966 GRRVPGDHDTNQRQ
+2966 
-2980 LGAILDA
+2980 
-2987 VEAWNSGK
+2987 
-2995 DGPSDRAA
+2995 
-3003 AVDRLTAHVQSELHQ
+3003 
-3018 LHQRIAERAHQAQ
+3018 
-3031 LRDRYA
+3031 
-3037 RIHPEVSAF
+3037 
-3046 AGRRLPQQVDPANNT
+3046 
-3061 THGIFTGDRTPHGA
+3061 
-3075 LSDDALDAADELSRQ
+3075 
-3090 QLAAKRDTAAA
+3090 
-3101 GGVTV
+3101 
-3106 DAGVS
+3106 
-3111 DARVRELMDGARNE
+3111 
-3125 LTGSTLRPELK
+3125 
-3136 SYLDR
+3136 
-3141 ADQAEALDAGSHLG
+3141 
-3155 NLTPVVENVDGT
+3155 
-3167 QVTVHGD
+3167 
-3174 PTDSLREAR
+3174 
-3183 IDNFRKAVTTVQE
+3183 
-3196 AGFHVPDVELHLPKY
+3196 
-3211 GRLLEVH
+3211 
-3218 NDRIVE
+3218 
-3224 ESRGRLQRAEYLAPN
+3224 
-3239 AVIAAPDVVGNPLT
+3239 
-3253 SKLPDG
+3253 
-3259 RYRYLSTELDP
+3259 
-3270 SGVGTMVHELGHF
+3270 
-3283 LHYANARAQYHDLA
+3283 
-3297 FTQFAGR
+3297 
-3304 SGQGGDAVA
+3304 
-3313 HQNLA
+3313 
-3318 FGVSAYA
+3318 
-3325 AGNPRE
+3325 
-3331 FVAEV
+3331 
-3336 FTGLVYGKPFSPE
+3336 
-3349 VMRMYH
+3349 
-3355 GLGGPTPTR
+3355 
-3364 DRAPSVAPPSAE
+3364 
-3376 AGLDRWQTSQS
+3376 
-3387 PPALTA
+3387 
-3393 DTDHRL
+3393 RL
-3399 DTHPASAPEQ
+3399 DTHPASAPAFAREQ
-3409 APEEIP
+3409 APEDVALPPGPTEAEGPSSTGTGTELRPHEVP
-3415 LPDSASESSES
+3415 LPDRPSES
-3426 TNTSRSDGESI
+3426 TRTSRSDGESMHT
-3437 PSADTAPGPVAPP
+3437 ADSAPGPDAPP
-3450 SSERRPPWYVDHGA
+3450 SSEPRHPWYVDHGA

-3474 TWERA
+3474 TWDRD
-3479 RVDTEAAAVARA
+3479 RVETEAAAVAGA

-3506 AGIERELRELLAAD
+3506 AGIERELHKLLAAD
-3520 SGEQWSERLRE
+3520 SGERWSERLRE
-3531 GRMAEVAGQTVWL
+3531 GRMADVAGQTVWL

-3555 GSPHSDGAVQHQVYY
+3555 GPPHPDGAVQHQVYY

-3583 RSALNAALTTVLTV
+3583 RSALNAALTTMFTV
-3597 GATGLS
+3597 GAAGLS
-3603 AVAGPVPQVSVGG
+3603 TVAGPGPQLSMGG
-3616 SAKRSHTDGFEAVS
+3616 NTKRSHTDGFEVVS

-3641 FVAQV
+3641 FAAQL

-3659 DVVTPR
+3659 DLVTPR

-3683 EAVAHPMRPVS
+3683 DAVAHPMRPVS

-3704 LTLQAMDTGP
+3704 LTLQAIDTGP

-3744 ASEDI
+3744 AGEEI
-3749 VRARSRFWMTTG
+3749 VRTRSRFWLTTG

-3819 GRIGGGIDVLGMSA
+3819 GRIGGGVDVLGMSA

-3926 EALQTGEPGTHP
+3926 EALRPGEPGTQP
-3938 VDVIAPP
+3938 VGVEAIAPP

-3964 ERVYGELRRQLDSM
+3964 ERVYGELHRQLDSM
-3978 MGELRRRPA
+3978 MTELRRRPS
-3987 PADRSRL
+3987 PADRSGL
-3994 ETLLTTYY
+3994 EALLTAYY

-4019 QRLTIGGESF
+4019 QRLTIGGERF

-4038 DRLEGTETYAMTM
+4038 DRLEGTESYVMTV

-4079 QLKVSDRFKV
+4079 QLKVSDRFKA

-4161 DEHTPAHA
+4161 EEHTP
-4169 ITAHDTPA
+4169 AHDTPA
-4177 RAADPSSPSPDPA
+4177 RTADLSPSPD

-4205 LAAWPAA
+4205 LADWPAA

-4232 ELLHGAV
+4232 ELLHSAV

-4248 PPGVLR
+4248 LPGALR

-4329 DSSRSGYG
+4329 ESSRSGYG
-4337 VQLTGQLGVH
+4337 WHLTGQLGVH

-4366 RQRQHEAQHGA
+4366 RQQQHEAQHGA
-4377 GGVTRAGYTGP
+4377 GGVTRAGYAGP

-4393 SDVVVEITAIRWKG
+4393 SDVVVEVTAIRWKG
-4407 ATTESA
+4407 GTTESA
-4413 TTYLHVTQGM
+4413 TTYLHLAQGM

-4437 TVPEHVQARMDR
+4437 AVPEHVQARMDE
-4449 DDQTPA
+4449 DDKTPA

-4483 LTGHVEQLHGAGVLT
+4483 LTGHVEQLHGAGVLA

-4528 FSEEALAAHLPALL
+4528 FSEEALAGNLPALL
-4542 GNGLHAW
+4542 GNGVHAW

-4595 EKQVAATDRKVTGE
+4595 EKQVAATERKVTGE
-4609 AEGRGSVGS
+4609 AEGRGSLGS
-4618 VTFSG
+4618 VKFSG

-4647 RVKTGEGSQEFT
+4647 RVKTAEGSQEFT
-4659 HPLRYRVEIDGAA
+4659 HPLRYRVEINGAA

-4690 TLGSLSSRFLGTG
+4690 TLGSLSSRFLDTG

-4751 PQVPLID
+4751 PEVPLID

-4811 QRPADPGLGGAW
+4811 QRPADPGVGGAW

-4933 YGRAHGTSEEDET
+4933 YGRVHGTSEEDET

-4954 VASRELRYYGFDVE
+4954 VTSRDMRYYGFDVE

-5006 HGPAPSAE
+5006 HGPAPTAE
-5014 AKGKAPEAEALDDL
+5014 AKGKTPEAEALDDL

-5043 VRHLTDRL
+5043 VRHLADRL

-5056 GEGSS
+5056 VDGSS
-5061 PLRLRAGDTSH
+5061 PLRLRAGDTAH
-5072 AVALARDAAQSLGRP
+5072 PVDLARAAAESLGRP

-5095 IEERI
+5095 IEQRI

-5106 RSGTETPTGSLE
+5106 RSGAATPAGSVGP
-5118 LPSGPAQDVD
+5118 PSGTARDTDP
-5128 SARSEDAPAP
+5128 ARSE
-5138 VVAQSVPH
+5138 
-5146 TDAEE
+5146 
-5151 AAVATPAAET
+5151 
-5161 NSPQEQP
+5161 
-5168 GSAESPSAAPQPAR
+5168 
-5182 TESGAEAPAPA
+5182 
-5193 PEGVQDQAAAGTQPD
+5193 AG
-5208 LRPTVQ
+5208 
-5214 LDGGRFVISD
+5214 
-5224 LNDRRVTNGIN
+5224 
-5235 RLNRLLDLGAP
+5235 
-5246 EPIVNNERRILQE
+5246 
-5259 AVDAL
+5259 
-5264 FDDGRRGDPVPAPGN
+5264 
-5279 RPLKSLSDAPQ
+5279 
-5290 SQPAQS
+5290 
-5296 TDDTRAATS
+5296 
-5305 AEPEQHGETPPAT
+5305 
-5318 AASHPVTTRS
+5318 
-5328 ASEHTTGLPGMDPAV
+5328 
-5343 KTAAAPATPHQVGE
+5343 APATV
-5357 VAQLPTHP
+5357 V
-5365 ELPGLDAKGETTRAP
+5365 
-5380 ASPPVPTEPVRTM
+5380 TE
-5393 AEPPESAHGES
+5393 
-5404 MARAHG
+5404 
-5410 DDRRT
+5410 
-5415 AEDGKSPEPSERSRD
+5415 
-5430 VIVDGIDRSAVNDSA
+5430 
-5445 APDDRLA
+5445 
-5452 EPRPGEP
+5452 
-5459 RQTQADGQSD
+5459 
-5469 TVVLAAHRG
+5469 
-5478 DAQRRY
+5478 
-5484 EEVPGL
+5484 
-5490 DVSRSHGGPSST
+5490 
-5502 GVERRLEPADLP
+5502 
-5514 VSAKQDSS
+5514 VSAPETD
-5522 LSGGQPQPSPLPLSG
+5522 PPPL
-5537 EAGSGGRREAPSTA
+5537 
-5551 RHRVEGETPTGKRK
+5551 
-5565 REEDHL
+5565 
-5571 DQVERRDGG
+5571 
-5580 TLEDRGETNRRDV
+5580 
-5593 TRPRLAGRDAP
+5593 
-5604 ADLLDRSLVPPRP
+5604 
-5617 EQERALAEF
+5617 
-5626 LARSGLGGHDGS
+5626 
-5638 RVTEELLRLINPAG
+5638 
-5652 GGPNC
+5652 
-5657 LEANLALWDVMDGA
+5657 
-5671 PRVAGARPDAQP
+5671 
-5683 ERLAVWAFS
+5683 
-5692 KSQGPA
+5692 
-5698 WFYGR
+5698 
-5703 GAVGVDRVVELLRQG
+5703 
-5718 GPGARALLLTARE
+5718 
-5731 GSVGHAVTLVHEG
+5731 
-5744 EGSVSV
+5744 
-5750 IDPQRHSVRPF
+5750 
-5761 ESTAHLVLGEHGTA
+5761 
-5775 EDTVWA
+5775 
-5781 HVRTAD
+5781 
-5787 GEMLRGPGT
+5787 
-5796 YDESLYHDGPS
+5796 
-5807 GSPER
+5807 
-5812 SFGVLPGAEGHNL
+5812 
-5825 PRSLFASRTVL
+5825 
-5836 AQPLWHRAATEFEER
+5836 
-5851 LAAHANMLI
+5851 
-5860 RNRGERSAVSG
+5860 G
-5871 ALLKL
+5871 AL
-5876 RTVLHQHFPTS
+5876 
-5887 RDMVLNSFVRDDVT
+5887 
-5901 SAGQIK
+5901 
-5907 HSHLSTGEI
+5907 
-5916 EEMLRL
+5916 
-5922 GNPREQYTALYNA
+5922 
-5935 LYYNSSEPGSM
+5935 
-5946 TFQRVLMDLF
+5946 
-5956 ERQDW
+5956 
-5961 HSLQTMD
+5961 
-5968 LDEAALRA
+5968 
-5976 YQAHLG
+5976 
-5982 SGFRTAM
+5982 
-5989 RGLVDAVAPSRSY
+5989 PS
-6002 LFDNDPFMLGN
+6002 
-6013 LVTQTST
+6013 
-6020 MRNSQEIMLSQLN
+6020 
-6033 RVARPEDLQMHAP
+6033 
-6046 ARVTPAHLERS
+6046 
-6057 FVELSS
+6057 
-6063 RELAFLREKEELLQT
+6063 
-6078 VGVDVVDVPLDTV
+6078 
-6091 PRLPNGLPD
+6091 
-6100 VDELRRLRPGV
+6100 
-6111 VDVKF
+6111 
-6116 TAEPSKTSVLNI
+6116 
-6128 VHPTYNLSEVSLVV
+6128 
-6142 EQVERRRDLRRGDLQ
+6142 
-6157 PGMAGPEFPVGSIEG
+6157 
-6172 GARYRITEGST
+6172 
-6183 WLRDMRERGF
+6183 
-6193 PVLSGLSGTTTRMVS
+6193 
-6208 AFKWLNVKDASET
+6208 
-6221 EFLLGLLGWMG
+6221 
-6232 SSRDHSVYEILR
+6232 
-6244 GAQIAGFAGVDWKNI
+6244 
-6259 DFSDAPSMYRSLT
+6259 
-6272 ALGAGFEISDLRR
+6272 
-6285 INGGMLPHEKVYV
+6285 
-6298 ELAERREFTVFDE
+6298 
-6311 DDISDI
+6311 
-6317 TDIFHPT
+6317 
-6324 QYVASDDMERW
+6324 
-6335 LELHQ
+6335 
-6340 TSLGELRE
+6340 
-6348 SVSVAQ
+6348 
-6354 LLAISAYTS
+6354 
-6363 DDHRV
+6363 
-6368 INMVLEWSRGI
+6368 
-6379 GSTLL
+6379 
-6384 SKAMDIRLKADIDD
+6384 
-6398 GVEGGEGPSGLEKD
+6398 
-6412 ERLQE
+6412 
-6417 LFREYQRA
+6417 
-6425 YSHDDPDGR
+6425 
-6434 REQLRGEMKRRASEL
+6434 
-6449 VPQIISQA
+6449 
-6457 KMHAD
+6457 
-6462 MLWDALHALPPA
+6462 
-6474 RGTVYRGDW
+6474 
-6483 GAAWPVPGTYSGDRI
+6483 
-6498 TMKTFASAS
+6498 
-6507 RDRHVA
+6507 
-6513 TRFADRYQAS
+6513 
-6523 RPLIRPVLL
+6523 
-6532 ELQLNRYSGRDIGP
+6532 
-6546 FSQAS
+6546 
-6551 VAEKEVVLMPG
+6551 
-6562 ATFRVVERSTTEDS
+6562 
-6576 LTGDRYDVIRAVEE
+6576 
-6590 SPGV
+6590 